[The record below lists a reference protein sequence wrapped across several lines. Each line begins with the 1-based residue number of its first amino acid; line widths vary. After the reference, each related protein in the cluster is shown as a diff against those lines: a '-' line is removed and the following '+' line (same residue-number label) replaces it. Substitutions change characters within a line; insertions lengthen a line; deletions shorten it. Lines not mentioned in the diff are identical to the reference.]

1 MEKLLTQLK
10 SHRRLLGGAAL
21 LVIAFFIF
29 ACVWLTQIRGN
40 GEKSRSWMINDQF
53 SEFALIDDTVTQD
66 FVCDRDLLYIGF
78 AFKVQKAGDEGPAGV
93 LELTLTDLDTGE
105 VLATSEGDMS
115 NILDT
120 TEAYYT
126 TLGLSQPVE
135 LSSFGE
141 RNYRVTLTAHYTGE
155 GRLLIGYT
163 PTANQAGL
171 GLTVNDQPTEGMLA
185 ILGVYAQIG
194 GFLTKFYWVIA
205 LLALVLIGAGW
216 WLFTG
221 QKCPLHRMVFC
232 FVLALGILFSMV
244 LPPYSAPDEQFHIN
258 QSFTLASTIY
268 DPHLPIAQSQIHST
282 LRRPSDVDVIVQDG
296 ETTVFTWQ
304 HIAKNL
310 FTTSPDPFT
319 ATHDFDEYQ
328 VDSSYTMYWISA
340 FGVLAGFLL
349 RLGFI
354 PTLFLGRF
362 ANLLFFAFLS
372 AWAVKRTP
380 VGKAVF
386 SVVALLP
393 MTLHLAASYSRDSN
407 LLALCLLFTAFVLDL
422 AFGPRE
428 KITWKQLIIP
438 ALAGLLI
445 VPSKIV
451 YFPLALLVFLIP
463 AVRLGRFSKAIK
475 GGFIALCLAVFVFN
489 AGGQAILGDFLNGNT
504 QVAAGAAST
513 SIPTETLENTTSTP
527 ESAASEPGSVA
538 GVPDSTTSVPESTTS
553 VPDSTASAPTP
564 ENAAS
569 VAETSTEEFSA
580 MPQEAPVQD
589 DSVCYTLP
597 YILSHPLDTL
607 ELAIRSVVE
616 NGDHYVKTLIGG
628 TLSYFDPGVQIA
640 WTWVALLMILLVLA
654 WLQPGF
660 ELPVWA
666 KTVCLLIGLAC
677 CGLAV
682 LGCIS
687 WTPTYYTTIYGL
699 QGRYFLPV
707 LGLLLLARPRRL
719 LLQTDCTRGLVYAV
733 TLVDL
738 LVVIN
743 AFLSILA
750 R

>member
-1 MEKLLTQLK
+1 MEKLLTQIK
-10 SHRRLLGGAAL
+10 RHRRLLGGAVL
-21 LVIAFFIF
+21 LAVAFFIF
-29 ACVWLTQIRGN
+29 ACVWLTQVRGN

-66 FVCDRDLLYIGF
+66 FVCDRDLLYMGF

-135 LSSFGE
+135 LTEAGE
-141 RNYRVTLTAHYTGE
+141 RHYRVSLTAHYTGE
-155 GRLLIGYT
+155 GRLLVGYT
-163 PTANQAGL
+163 PTANEAGL
-171 GLTVNDQPTEGMLA
+171 GLTVNGEATEGMLA

-194 GFLTKFYWVIA
+194 GFVTKFYWVIA
-205 LLALVLIGAGW
+205 LLALILIGAGW

-268 DPHLPIAQSQIHST
+268 NPYLPVAQSQIHSS

-310 FTTSPDPFT
+310 LTTNSDPFT
-319 ATHDFDEYQ
+319 HTQDYDEYQ

-354 PTLFLGRF
+354 PTLFLGRL
-362 ANLLFFAFLS
+362 ANLVFFAFLA

-380 VGKAVF
+380 VAKAVF
-386 SVVALLP
+386 AAVALLP

-407 LLALCLLFTAFVLDL
+407 LLALCLLFAALVLDL

-428 KITWKQLIIP
+428 NIGWKQLILP

-463 AVRLGRFSKAIK
+463 AARLGRYSKAVK
-475 GGFIALCLAVFVFN
+475 GGFLALCLAVFFFS
-489 AGGQAILGDFLNGNT
+489 AGGQVILNDFVSGST
-504 QVAAGAAST
+504 QVAAGAASSSVSSEIT
-513 SIPTETLENTTSTP
+513 APAPSAP
-527 ESAASEPGSVA
+527 ESSAQSAASA
-538 GVPDSTTSVPESTTS
+538 PESS
-553 VPDSTASAPTP
+553 EETAAPQ
-564 ENAAS
+564 
-569 VAETSTEEFSA
+569 TE
-580 MPQEAPVQD
+580 EAPVQD

-640 WTWVALLMILLVLA
+640 WTWVAALMILLVLA

-666 KTVCLLIGLAC
+666 KALCLLIGLAC

-707 LGLLLLARPRRL
+707 LSLLLLARPKRL

-738 LVVIN
+738 LVLLN

>member
-10 SHRRLLGGAAL
+10 THRRLLGGAAL
-21 LVIAFFIF
+21 LAVTFFIF
-29 ACVWLTQIRGN
+29 ACIWLTQVRGN

-53 SEFALIDDTVTQD
+53 SEFAFIDDTVTQD
-66 FVCDRDLLYIGF
+66 FVCDRDLLYMGF

-135 LSSFGE
+135 LTSFGE
-141 RNYRVTLTAHYTGE
+141 RHYRVTLTAHYTGE

-163 PTANQAGL
+163 PTANEAGL
-171 GLTVNDQPTEGMLA
+171 GLTVNGQPTEGMLA

-282 LRRPSDVDVIVQDG
+282 IRRPSDQDVIVQDG

-310 FTTSPDPFT
+310 LTTSPDPFT

-340 FGVLAGFLL
+340 LGVLAGFLL

-354 PTLFLGRF
+354 PTLFLGRLT
-362 ANLLFFAFLS
+362 NLLFFAFLAS
-372 AWAVKRTP
+372 WAVKRTP
-380 VGKAVF
+380 VAKAVF
-386 SVVALLP
+386 ATVALLP

-407 LLALCLLFTAFVLDL
+407 LLALCLLFAALVLDL
-422 AFGPRE
+422 AFGPTE
-428 KITWKQLIIP
+428 KISWKQLILP

-445 VPSKIV
+445 APSKIV

-463 AVRLGRFSKAIK
+463 AARLGRFSKAIK
-475 GGFIALCLAVFVFN
+475 GGFLVLCMVVFLSS
-489 AGGQAILGDFLNGNT
+489 AGGTLTLGGFVNGDT
-504 QVAAGAAST
+504 PVAAGAAS
-513 SIPTETLENTTSTP
+513 S
-527 ESAASEPGSVA
+527 
-538 GVPDSTTSVPESTTS
+538 
-553 VPDSTASAPTP
+553 STAVQEAEP
-564 ENAAS
+564 AAS
-569 VAETSTEEFSA
+569 VAAESESAPAPESTASSGETAGADSAPQPASEE
-580 MPQEAPVQD
+580 PVQD
-589 DSVCYTLP
+589 DSVCYSLP
-597 YILSHPLDTL
+597 YILSHPLDTV
-607 ELAIRSVVE
+607 ELVIRSVVE
-616 NGDHYVKTLIGG
+616 YGDHYVKTLVGG

-640 WTWVALLMILLVLA
+640 WTWVAALLILLVLA

-682 LGCIS
+682 LGCVS

-707 LGLLLLARPRRL
+707 LSLLLLARPRRL
-719 LLQTDCTRGLVYAV
+719 LLQTDFTRGLVYAV
-733 TLVDL
+733 TLVDI
-738 LVVIN
+738 LVVFN

>member
-10 SHRRLLGGAAL
+10 THRRLLGGAAL
-21 LVIAFFIF
+21 LAVAFFIF
-29 ACVWLTQIRGN
+29 ACIWLTQVRGN

-66 FVCDRDLLYIGF
+66 FVCDRDLLYMGF

-135 LSSFGE
+135 LTSFGE
-141 RNYRVTLTAHYTGE
+141 RHYRVTLTAHYTGE

-163 PTANQAGL
+163 PTANEAGL
-171 GLTVNDQPTEGMLA
+171 GLTVNGQPTEGMLA

-232 FVLALGILFSMV
+232 FVLALGILLSMV

-282 LRRPSDVDVIVQDG
+282 IRRPSDQDVIVQDG

-310 FTTSPDPFT
+310 LTTSPDPFT

-340 FGVLAGFLL
+340 LGVLAGFLL

-354 PTLFLGRF
+354 PTLFLGRLT
-362 ANLLFFAFLS
+362 NLLFFAFLAS
-372 AWAVKRTP
+372 WAVKRTP
-380 VGKAVF
+380 VAKAVF
-386 SVVALLP
+386 ATVALLP

-407 LLALCLLFTAFVLDL
+407 LLALCLLFAALVLDL
-422 AFGPRE
+422 AFGPTE
-428 KITWKQLIIP
+428 KISWKQLILP

-463 AVRLGRFSKAIK
+463 AARLGRFSKAIK
-475 GGFIALCLAVFVFN
+475 GGFLVLCMVVFLSS
-489 AGGQAILGDFLNGNT
+489 AGGTLTLGGFVNGDT
-504 QVAAGAAST
+504 PVAAGAAS
-513 SIPTETLENTTSTP
+513 S
-527 ESAASEPGSVA
+527 SAAVQEAEP
-538 GVPDSTTSVPESTTS
+538 
-553 VPDSTASAPTP
+553 
-564 ENAAS
+564 AAS
-569 VAETSTEEFSA
+569 VAAESESAPALESTASSGETAVADSAPQPASEE
-580 MPQEAPVQD
+580 PVQD
-589 DSVCYTLP
+589 DSVCYSLP
-597 YILSHPLDTL
+597 YILSHPLDTV
-607 ELAIRSVVE
+607 ELLIRSVVE
-616 NGDHYVKTLIGG
+616 YGEHYVKTLVGG

-640 WTWVALLMILLVLA
+640 WTWVAALLILLVLA

-682 LGCIS
+682 LGCVS

-707 LGLLLLARPRRL
+707 LSLLLLARPRRL
-719 LLQTDCTRGLVYAV
+719 LLQTDFTRGLVYAV
-733 TLVDL
+733 TLVDI
-738 LVVIN
+738 LVVFN

>member
-1 MEKLLTQLK
+1 M
-10 SHRRLLGGAAL
+10 
-21 LVIAFFIF
+21 
-29 ACVWLTQIRGN
+29 
-40 GEKSRSWMINDQF
+40 
-53 SEFALIDDTVTQD
+53 
-66 FVCDRDLLYIGF
+66 
-78 AFKVQKAGDEGPAGV
+78 
-93 LELTLTDLDTGE
+93 ELT
-105 VLATSEGDMS
+105 
-115 NILDT
+115 
-120 TEAYYT
+120 
-126 TLGLSQPVE
+126 
-135 LSSFGE
+135 SFGE
-141 RNYRVTLTAHYTGE
+141 RHYRVTLTAHYTGE

-163 PTANQAGL
+163 PTANEAGL
-171 GLTVNDQPTEGMLA
+171 GLTVNGQPTEGMLA

-282 LRRPSDVDVIVQDG
+282 IRRPSDQDVIVQDS

-310 FTTSPDPFT
+310 LTTSPDPFT

-340 FGVLAGFLL
+340 LGVLAGFLL

-354 PTLFLGRF
+354 PTLFLGRLT
-362 ANLLFFAFLS
+362 NLLFFAFLAS
-372 AWAVKRTP
+372 WAVKRTP
-380 VGKAVF
+380 VAKAVF
-386 SVVALLP
+386 ATVALLP

-407 LLALCLLFTAFVLDL
+407 LLALCLLFAALVLDL
-422 AFGPRE
+422 AFGPTE
-428 KITWKQLIIP
+428 KISWKQLILP

-463 AVRLGRFSKAIK
+463 AARLGRFSKAIK
-475 GGFIALCLAVFVFN
+475 GGFLVLCMVVFLSS
-489 AGGQAILGDFLNGNT
+489 AGGTLTLGGFVNGDT
-504 QVAAGAAST
+504 PVAAGAAS
-513 SIPTETLENTTSTP
+513 S
-527 ESAASEPGSVA
+527 SAAVQEAEP
-538 GVPDSTTSVPESTTS
+538 
-553 VPDSTASAPTP
+553 
-564 ENAAS
+564 AAS
-569 VAETSTEEFSA
+569 VAAESESAPAPESTASSGETAGADSAPQPASEE
-580 MPQEAPVQD
+580 PVQD
-589 DSVCYTLP
+589 DSVCYSLP
-597 YILSHPLDTL
+597 YILSHPLDTV
-607 ELAIRSVVE
+607 ELVIRSVVE
-616 NGDHYVKTLIGG
+616 YGDHYVKTLVGG

-640 WTWVALLMILLVLA
+640 WTWVAALLILLVLA

-682 LGCIS
+682 LGCVS

-707 LGLLLLARPRRL
+707 LSLLLLARPRRL
-719 LLQTDCTRGLVYAV
+719 LLQTDFTRGLVYAV
-733 TLVDL
+733 TLVDI
-738 LVVIN
+738 LVVFN

>member
-1 MEKLLTQLK
+1 MEKLLTQIK
-10 SHRRLLGGAAL
+10 RHRRLLGGAVL
-21 LVIAFFIF
+21 LAVAFFIF
-29 ACVWLTQIRGN
+29 ACVWLTHVRGN

-78 AFKVQKAGDEGPAGV
+78 AFKVQKAGDEGPTGV

-126 TLGLSQPVE
+126 TLGLSRPVE
-135 LSSFGE
+135 LTEAGE
-141 RNYRVTLTAHYTGE
+141 RHYRVSLTAHYTGE
-155 GRLLIGYT
+155 GRLLVGYT
-163 PTANQAGL
+163 PTPNGAGL
-171 GLTVNDQPTEGMLA
+171 GLTVNGQPTEGMLA

-194 GFLTKFYWVIA
+194 GFVTKFYWVIA
-205 LLALVLIGAGW
+205 LLALILIGTGW

-268 DPHLPIAQSQIHST
+268 NPYLPVAQSQIHSS

-310 FTTSPDPFT
+310 LTTNSDPFT
-319 ATHDFDEYQ
+319 HTQDYDEYQ

-340 FGVLAGFLL
+340 LGVLAGFLL

-354 PTLFLGRF
+354 PTLFLGRLT
-362 ANLLFFAFLS
+362 NLVFFAFLS

-380 VGKAVF
+380 VAKAVF
-386 SVVALLP
+386 AAVALLP

-407 LLALCLLFTAFVLDL
+407 LLALCLLFAALVLDL

-428 KITWKQLIIP
+428 KLGWKQLILP

-463 AVRLGRFSKAIK
+463 AARLGHYSKAVK
-475 GGFIALCLAVFVFN
+475 GGFLALCLVCFFFN
-489 AGGQAILGDFLNGNT
+489 AGGQVILNDFMSGNT

-513 SIPTETLENTTSTP
+513 SVSSEVTVTAESTAEPAQSTP
-527 ESAASEPGSVA
+527 ESTSSAVQTSEEPAAQPSE
-538 GVPDSTTSVPESTTS
+538 
-553 VPDSTASAPTP
+553 
-564 ENAAS
+564 
-569 VAETSTEEFSA
+569 
-580 MPQEAPVQD
+580 EAPVQD

-640 WTWVALLMILLVLA
+640 WTWVAALMILLALA

-666 KTVCLLIGLAC
+666 KALCLLIGLAC

-687 WTPTYYTTIYGL
+687 WTPTYYATIYGL

-707 LGLLLLARPRRL
+707 LCLLLLARPKRL
-719 LLQTDCTRGLVYAV
+719 LLQTDCTRGLIYAV

-738 LVVIN
+738 LVLLN

>member
-10 SHRRLLGGAAL
+10 THRRLLGGAAL
-21 LVIAFFIF
+21 LAVAFFIF
-29 ACVWLTQIRGN
+29 ACIWLTQVRGN

-66 FVCDRDLLYIGF
+66 FVCDRDLLYMGF

-135 LSSFGE
+135 LTSFGE
-141 RNYRVTLTAHYTGE
+141 RHYRVTLTAHYTGE

-163 PTANQAGL
+163 PTANEAGL
-171 GLTVNDQPTEGMLA
+171 GLTVNGQPTEGMLA

-282 LRRPSDVDVIVQDG
+282 IRRPSDQDVIVQDG

-310 FTTSPDPFT
+310 LTTSPDPFT

-340 FGVLAGFLL
+340 LGVLAGFLL

-354 PTLFLGRF
+354 PTLFLGRLT
-362 ANLLFFAFLS
+362 NLLFFAFLAS
-372 AWAVKRTP
+372 WAVKRTP
-380 VGKAVF
+380 VAKAVF
-386 SVVALLP
+386 ATVALLP

-407 LLALCLLFTAFVLDL
+407 LLALCLLFAALVLDL
-422 AFGPRE
+422 AFGPTE
-428 KITWKQLIIP
+428 KISWKQLILP

-463 AVRLGRFSKAIK
+463 AARLGRFSKAIK
-475 GGFIALCLAVFVFN
+475 GGFLVLCMVVFLSS
-489 AGGQAILGDFLNGNT
+489 AGGTLTLGGFVNGDT
-504 QVAAGAAST
+504 PVAAGAAS
-513 SIPTETLENTTSTP
+513 S
-527 ESAASEPGSVA
+527 SAAVQEAEP
-538 GVPDSTTSVPESTTS
+538 
-553 VPDSTASAPTP
+553 
-564 ENAAS
+564 AAS
-569 VAETSTEEFSA
+569 VAAESESAPAPESTASSGETAVADSAPQPASEE
-580 MPQEAPVQD
+580 PVQD
-589 DSVCYTLP
+589 DSMCYSLP
-597 YILSHPLDTL
+597 YILSHPLDTV
-607 ELAIRSVVE
+607 ELLIRSVVE
-616 NGDHYVKTLIGG
+616 YGDHYVKTLVGG

-640 WTWVALLMILLVLA
+640 WTWVAALLILLVLA

-666 KTVCLLIGLAC
+666 KTVYLLIGLAC

-682 LGCIS
+682 LGCVS

-707 LGLLLLARPRRL
+707 LSLLLLARPRRL
-719 LLQTDCTRGLVYAV
+719 LLQTDFTRGLVYAV
-733 TLVDL
+733 TLVDI
-738 LVVIN
+738 LVVFN

>member
-1 MEKLLTQLK
+1 MEKLLTQIK
-10 SHRRLLGGAAL
+10 RHRRLLGGAVL
-21 LVIAFFIF
+21 LAVAFFIF
-29 ACVWLTQIRGN
+29 ACVWLTHVRGN

-126 TLGLSQPVE
+126 TLGLSRPVE
-135 LSSFGE
+135 LTEAGE
-141 RNYRVTLTAHYTGE
+141 RHYRVSLTAHYTGE

-163 PTANQAGL
+163 PTPNGAGL
-171 GLTVNDQPTEGMLA
+171 GLTVNGQPTEGMLA

-194 GFLTKFYWVIA
+194 GFVTKFYWVIA
-205 LLALVLIGAGW
+205 LLALILIGAGW

-268 DPHLPIAQSQIHST
+268 NPYLPVAQSQIHSS

-310 FTTSPDPFT
+310 LTTNSDPFT
-319 ATHDFDEYQ
+319 HTQDYDEYQ

-340 FGVLAGFLL
+340 LGVLAGFLL

-354 PTLFLGRF
+354 PTLFLGRLT
-362 ANLLFFAFLS
+362 NLVFFAFLS

-380 VGKAVF
+380 VAKAVF
-386 SVVALLP
+386 AAVALLP

-407 LLALCLLFTAFVLDL
+407 LLALCLLFAALVLDL
-422 AFGPRE
+422 AFGSRE
-428 KITWKQLIIP
+428 KLGWKQLILP

-463 AVRLGRFSKAIK
+463 AARLGRYSKAVK
-475 GGFIALCLAVFVFN
+475 GGFLALCLVCFFFN
-489 AGGQAILGDFLNGNT
+489 AGGQVILNDFMSGNT

-513 SIPTETLENTTSTP
+513 SVSSEMTVTAESTAEPAQSTP
-527 ESAASEPGSVA
+527 ESTSSAVQTSEEPAAQPSE
-538 GVPDSTTSVPESTTS
+538 
-553 VPDSTASAPTP
+553 
-564 ENAAS
+564 
-569 VAETSTEEFSA
+569 
-580 MPQEAPVQD
+580 EAPVQD

-597 YILSHPLDTL
+597 YILSYPLDTL

-640 WTWVALLMILLVLA
+640 WTWVAALMILLVLA

-666 KTVCLLIGLAC
+666 KALCLLIGLAC

-707 LGLLLLARPRRL
+707 LCLLLLARPKRR
-719 LLQTDCTRGLVYAV
+719 LLQTDCTRGLIYAV

-738 LVVIN
+738 LVLLN

>member
-1 MEKLLTQLK
+1 MEKLLTQIK
-10 SHRRLLGGAAL
+10 RHRRLLGGAVL
-21 LVIAFFIF
+21 LAVAFFIF
-29 ACVWLTQIRGN
+29 ACVWLTHVRGN

-78 AFKVQKAGDEGPAGV
+78 AFKVQKAGDEGPTGV

-126 TLGLSQPVE
+126 TLGLSRPVE
-135 LSSFGE
+135 LTEAGE
-141 RNYRVTLTAHYTGE
+141 RHYRVSLTAHYTGE

-163 PTANQAGL
+163 PTPNGAGL
-171 GLTVNDQPTEGMLA
+171 GLTVNGQPTEGMLA

-194 GFLTKFYWVIA
+194 GFVTKFYWVIA
-205 LLALVLIGAGW
+205 LLALILIGAGW

-268 DPHLPIAQSQIHST
+268 NPYLPVAQSQIHSS

-310 FTTSPDPFT
+310 LTTNSDPFT
-319 ATHDFDEYQ
+319 HTQDYDEYQ

-340 FGVLAGFLL
+340 LGVLAGFLL

-354 PTLFLGRF
+354 PTLFLGRLT
-362 ANLLFFAFLS
+362 NLVFFAFLS

-380 VGKAVF
+380 VAKAVF
-386 SVVALLP
+386 AAVALLP

-407 LLALCLLFTAFVLDL
+407 LLALCLLFAALVLDL

-428 KITWKQLIIP
+428 KLGWKQLILP

-463 AVRLGRFSKAIK
+463 AARLGHYSKAVK
-475 GGFIALCLAVFVFN
+475 GGFLALCLVCFFFN
-489 AGGQAILGDFLNGNT
+489 AGGQVILNDFMSGNT

-513 SIPTETLENTTSTP
+513 SVSSEMTVTAESTADPAQSTP
-527 ESAASEPGSVA
+527 ESASSAVQTSEEP
-538 GVPDSTTSVPESTTS
+538 
-553 VPDSTASAPTP
+553 
-564 ENAAS
+564 AAQPS
-569 VAETSTEEFSA
+569 E
-580 MPQEAPVQD
+580 EAPVQD

-640 WTWVALLMILLVLA
+640 WTWVAALMILLALA

-666 KTVCLLIGLAC
+666 KALCLLIGLAC

-707 LGLLLLARPRRL
+707 LCLLLLARPKRL
-719 LLQTDCTRGLVYAV
+719 LLQTDCTRGLIYAV

-738 LVVIN
+738 LVLLN

>member
-1 MEKLLTQLK
+1 MEKLLTQIK
-10 SHRRLLGGAAL
+10 RHRRLLGGAVL
-21 LVIAFFIF
+21 LAVAFFIF
-29 ACVWLTQIRGN
+29 ACVWLTHVRGN

-78 AFKVQKAGDEGPAGV
+78 AFKVQKAGDEGPTGV

-126 TLGLSQPVE
+126 TLGLSRPVE
-135 LSSFGE
+135 LTEAGE
-141 RNYRVTLTAHYTGE
+141 RHYRVSLTAHYTGE

-163 PTANQAGL
+163 PTPNGAGL
-171 GLTVNDQPTEGMLA
+171 GLTVNGQPTEGMLA

-194 GFLTKFYWVIA
+194 GFVTKFYWVIA
-205 LLALVLIGAGW
+205 LLALILIGAGW

-268 DPHLPIAQSQIHST
+268 NPYLPVAQSQIHSS

-310 FTTSPDPFT
+310 LTTNSDPFT
-319 ATHDFDEYQ
+319 HTQDYDEYQ

-340 FGVLAGFLL
+340 LGVLAGFLL

-354 PTLFLGRF
+354 PTLFLGRLT
-362 ANLLFFAFLS
+362 NLVFFAFLS

-380 VGKAVF
+380 VAKAVF
-386 SVVALLP
+386 AAVALLP

-407 LLALCLLFTAFVLDL
+407 LLALCLLFAALVLDL

-428 KITWKQLIIP
+428 KLGWKQLILP

-451 YFPLALLVFLIP
+451 YFPLTLLVFLIP
-463 AVRLGRFSKAIK
+463 AARLGRYSKAVK
-475 GGFIALCLAVFVFN
+475 GGFLALCLVCFFFN
-489 AGGQAILGDFLNGNT
+489 AGGQVILNDFMSGNT

-513 SIPTETLENTTSTP
+513 SVSSEMTVTAEST
-527 ESAASEPGSVA
+527 AEPA
-538 GVPDSTTSVPESTTS
+538 QSTTESTSSAVQTS
-553 VPDSTASAPTP
+553 EEP
-564 ENAAS
+564 AAHPS
-569 VAETSTEEFSA
+569 E
-580 MPQEAPVQD
+580 EAPVQD

-640 WTWVALLMILLVLA
+640 WTWVAALMILLALA

-666 KTVCLLIGLAC
+666 KALCLLIGLAC

-707 LGLLLLARPRRL
+707 LCLLLLARPKRL
-719 LLQTDCTRGLVYAV
+719 LLQTDCTRGLIYAV

-738 LVVIN
+738 LVLLN

>member
-10 SHRRLLGGAAL
+10 THRRLLGGAAL
-21 LVIAFFIF
+21 LAVAFFIF
-29 ACVWLTQIRGN
+29 ACIWLTQVRGN

-66 FVCDRDLLYIGF
+66 FVCDRDLLYMGF

-135 LSSFGE
+135 LTSFGE
-141 RNYRVTLTAHYTGE
+141 RHYRVTLTAHYTGE

-163 PTANQAGL
+163 PTANEAGL
-171 GLTVNDQPTEGMLA
+171 GLTVNGQPTEGMLA

-221 QKCPLHRMVFC
+221 QKCPLHQMVFC

-282 LRRPSDVDVIVQDG
+282 IRRPSDQDVIVQDS

-310 FTTSPDPFT
+310 LTTSPDPFT

-340 FGVLAGFLL
+340 LGVLAGFLL

-354 PTLFLGRF
+354 PTLFLGRLT
-362 ANLLFFAFLS
+362 NLLFFAFLAS
-372 AWAVKRTP
+372 WAVKRTP
-380 VGKAVF
+380 VAKAVF
-386 SVVALLP
+386 ATVALLP

-407 LLALCLLFTAFVLDL
+407 LLALCLLFAALVLDL
-422 AFGPRE
+422 AFGPTE
-428 KITWKQLIIP
+428 KISWKQLILP

-463 AVRLGRFSKAIK
+463 AARLGRFSKAIK
-475 GGFIALCLAVFVFN
+475 GGFLVLCMVVFLSS
-489 AGGQAILGDFLNGNT
+489 AGGTLTLGGFVNGDT
-504 QVAAGAAST
+504 PVAAGAAS
-513 SIPTETLENTTSTP
+513 S
-527 ESAASEPGSVA
+527 SAAVQEAEP
-538 GVPDSTTSVPESTTS
+538 
-553 VPDSTASAPTP
+553 
-564 ENAAS
+564 AAS
-569 VAETSTEEFSA
+569 VAAESESAPAPESTASSGETAGADSAPQPASEE
-580 MPQEAPVQD
+580 PVQD
-589 DSVCYTLP
+589 DSVCYSLP
-597 YILSHPLDTL
+597 YILSHPLDTV
-607 ELAIRSVVE
+607 ELVIRSVVE
-616 NGDHYVKTLIGG
+616 YGDHYVKTLVGG

-640 WTWVALLMILLVLA
+640 WTWVAALLILLVLA

-682 LGCIS
+682 LGCVS

-707 LGLLLLARPRRL
+707 LSLLLLARPRRL
-719 LLQTDCTRGLVYAV
+719 LLQTDFTCGLVYAV
-733 TLVDL
+733 TLVDI
-738 LVVIN
+738 LVVFN

>member
-10 SHRRLLGGAAL
+10 THRRLLGGAAL
-21 LVIAFFIF
+21 LAVAFFIF
-29 ACVWLTQIRGN
+29 ACIWLTQVRGN

-66 FVCDRDLLYIGF
+66 FVCDRDLLYMGF
-78 AFKVQKAGDEGPAGV
+78 AFKVQKAGDECPAGV

-135 LSSFGE
+135 LTSFGE
-141 RNYRVTLTAHYTGE
+141 RHYRVTLTAHYTGE

-163 PTANQAGL
+163 PTANEAGL
-171 GLTVNDQPTEGMLA
+171 GLTVNGQPTEGMLA

-221 QKCPLHRMVFC
+221 QKCPLHQMVFC

-282 LRRPSDVDVIVQDG
+282 IRRPSDQDVIVQDS

-310 FTTSPDPFT
+310 LTTSPDPFT

-340 FGVLAGFLL
+340 LGVLAGFLL

-354 PTLFLGRF
+354 PTLFLGRLT
-362 ANLLFFAFLS
+362 NLLFFAFLAS
-372 AWAVKRTP
+372 WAVKRTP
-380 VGKAVF
+380 VAKAVF
-386 SVVALLP
+386 ATVALLP

-407 LLALCLLFTAFVLDL
+407 LLALCLLFAALVLDL
-422 AFGPRE
+422 AFGPTE
-428 KITWKQLIIP
+428 KISWKQLILP

-463 AVRLGRFSKAIK
+463 AARLGRFSKAIK
-475 GGFIALCLAVFVFN
+475 GGFLVLCMVVFLSS
-489 AGGQAILGDFLNGNT
+489 AGGTLTLGGFVNGDT
-504 QVAAGAAST
+504 PVAAGAAS
-513 SIPTETLENTTSTP
+513 S
-527 ESAASEPGSVA
+527 SAAVQEAEP
-538 GVPDSTTSVPESTTS
+538 
-553 VPDSTASAPTP
+553 
-564 ENAAS
+564 AAS
-569 VAETSTEEFSA
+569 VAAESESAPAPESTASSGETAGADSAPQPASEE
-580 MPQEAPVQD
+580 PVQD
-589 DSVCYTLP
+589 DSVCYSLP
-597 YILSHPLDTL
+597 YILSHPLDTV
-607 ELAIRSVVE
+607 ELVIRSVVE
-616 NGDHYVKTLIGG
+616 YGDHYVKTLVGG

-640 WTWVALLMILLVLA
+640 WTWVAALLILLVLA

-682 LGCIS
+682 LGCVS

-707 LGLLLLARPRRL
+707 LSLLLLARPRRL
-719 LLQTDCTRGLVYAV
+719 LLQTDFTCGLVYAV
-733 TLVDL
+733 TLVDI
-738 LVVIN
+738 LVVFN

>member
-10 SHRRLLGGAAL
+10 THRRLLGGAAL
-21 LVIAFFIF
+21 LAVTFFIF
-29 ACVWLTQIRGN
+29 ACIWLTQVRGN

-66 FVCDRDLLYIGF
+66 FVCDRDLLYMGF

-135 LSSFGE
+135 LTSFGE
-141 RNYRVTLTAHYTGE
+141 RHYRVTLTAHYTGE

-163 PTANQAGL
+163 PTANEAGL
-171 GLTVNDQPTEGMLA
+171 GLTVNGQPTEGMLA

-282 LRRPSDVDVIVQDG
+282 IRRPSDQDVIVQDG

-310 FTTSPDPFT
+310 LTTSPDPFT

-340 FGVLAGFLL
+340 LGVLAGFLL

-354 PTLFLGRF
+354 PTLFLGRLT
-362 ANLLFFAFLS
+362 NLLFFAFLAS
-372 AWAVKRTP
+372 WAVKRTP
-380 VGKAVF
+380 VAKAVF
-386 SVVALLP
+386 ATVALLP

-407 LLALCLLFTAFVLDL
+407 LLALCLLFAALVLDL
-422 AFGPRE
+422 AFGPTE
-428 KITWKQLIIP
+428 KISWKQLILP

-445 VPSKIV
+445 APSKIV

-463 AVRLGRFSKAIK
+463 AARLGRFSKAIR
-475 GGFIALCLAVFVFN
+475 GGFLVLCMVVFLSS
-489 AGGQAILGDFLNGNT
+489 AGGTLTLGGFVNGDT
-504 QVAAGAAST
+504 PVAAGAAS
-513 SIPTETLENTTSTP
+513 S
-527 ESAASEPGSVA
+527 
-538 GVPDSTTSVPESTTS
+538 
-553 VPDSTASAPTP
+553 STAVQEAEP
-564 ENAAS
+564 AAS
-569 VAETSTEEFSA
+569 VAAESESAPAPESTASSGETAGADSAPQPASEE
-580 MPQEAPVQD
+580 PVQD
-589 DSVCYTLP
+589 DSVCYSLP
-597 YILSHPLDTL
+597 YILSHPLDTV
-607 ELAIRSVVE
+607 ELVIRSVVE
-616 NGDHYVKTLIGG
+616 YGDHYVKTLVGG

-640 WTWVALLMILLVLA
+640 WTWVAALLILLVLA

-682 LGCIS
+682 LGCVS

-707 LGLLLLARPRRL
+707 LSLLLLARPRRL
-719 LLQTDCTRGLVYAV
+719 LLQTDFTRGLVYAV
-733 TLVDL
+733 TLVDI
-738 LVVIN
+738 LVVFN

>member
-10 SHRRLLGGAAL
+10 THRRLLGGATL
-21 LVIAFFIF
+21 LAVAFFIF
-29 ACVWLTQIRGN
+29 ACIWLTQVRGN

-66 FVCDRDLLYIGF
+66 FVCDRDLLYMGF

-135 LSSFGE
+135 LTSFGE
-141 RNYRVTLTAHYTGE
+141 RHYRVTLTAHYTGE

-163 PTANQAGL
+163 PTANEAGL
-171 GLTVNDQPTEGMLA
+171 GLTVNGQPTEGMLA

-282 LRRPSDVDVIVQDG
+282 IRRPSDQDVIVQDG

-310 FTTSPDPFT
+310 LTTSPDPFT

-340 FGVLAGFLL
+340 LGVLAGFLL

-354 PTLFLGRF
+354 PTLFLGRLT
-362 ANLLFFAFLS
+362 NLLFFAFLAS
-372 AWAVKRTP
+372 WAVKRTP
-380 VGKAVF
+380 VAKAVF
-386 SVVALLP
+386 ATVALLP

-407 LLALCLLFTAFVLDL
+407 LLALCLLFAALVLDL
-422 AFGPRE
+422 AFGPTE
-428 KITWKQLIIP
+428 KISWKQLILP

-463 AVRLGRFSKAIK
+463 AARLGRFSKAIK
-475 GGFIALCLAVFVFN
+475 GGFLVLCMVVFLSST
-489 AGGQAILGDFLNGNT
+489 GGTLTLGGFVNGDT
-504 QVAAGAAST
+504 PVAAGAAS
-513 SIPTETLENTTSTP
+513 S
-527 ESAASEPGSVA
+527 SAAVQEAEP
-538 GVPDSTTSVPESTTS
+538 
-553 VPDSTASAPTP
+553 
-564 ENAAS
+564 AAS
-569 VAETSTEEFSA
+569 VAAESESAPAPESTASSGETAVADSAPQPASEE
-580 MPQEAPVQD
+580 PVQD
-589 DSVCYTLP
+589 DSVCYSLP
-597 YILSHPLDTL
+597 YILSHPLDTV
-607 ELAIRSVVE
+607 ELLIRSVVE
-616 NGDHYVKTLIGG
+616 YGDHYVKTLVGG

-640 WTWVALLMILLVLA
+640 WTWVAALLILLVLA

-682 LGCIS
+682 LGCVS

-707 LGLLLLARPRRL
+707 LSLLLLARPRRL
-719 LLQTDCTRGLVYAV
+719 LLQTDFTRGLVYAV
-733 TLVDL
+733 TLVDI
-738 LVVIN
+738 LVVFN

>member
-1 MEKLLTQLK
+1 MEKLLTQIK
-10 SHRRLLGGAAL
+10 RHRRLLGGAVL
-21 LVIAFFIF
+21 LAVAFFIF
-29 ACVWLTQIRGN
+29 ACVWLTHVRGN

-78 AFKVQKAGDEGPAGV
+78 AFKVQKAGDEGPTGV

-126 TLGLSQPVE
+126 TLGLSRPVE
-135 LSSFGE
+135 LTEAGE
-141 RNYRVTLTAHYTGE
+141 RHYRVSLTAHYTGE

-163 PTANQAGL
+163 PTPNGAGL
-171 GLTVNDQPTEGMLA
+171 GLTVNGQPTEGMLA

-194 GFLTKFYWVIA
+194 GFVTKFYWVIA
-205 LLALVLIGAGW
+205 LLALILIGAGW

-268 DPHLPIAQSQIHST
+268 NPYLPVAQSQIHSS

-310 FTTSPDPFT
+310 LTTNSDPFT
-319 ATHDFDEYQ
+319 HTQDYDEYQ

-340 FGVLAGFLL
+340 LGVLAGFLL

-354 PTLFLGRF
+354 PTLFLGRLT
-362 ANLLFFAFLS
+362 NLVFFAFLS

-380 VGKAVF
+380 VAKAVF
-386 SVVALLP
+386 AAVALLP

-407 LLALCLLFTAFVLDL
+407 LLALCLLFAALVLDL

-428 KITWKQLIIP
+428 KLGWKQLILP

-463 AVRLGRFSKAIK
+463 AARLGHYSKAVK
-475 GGFIALCLAVFVFN
+475 GGFLALCLVCFFFN
-489 AGGQAILGDFLNGNT
+489 AGGQVILNDFMSGNT

-513 SIPTETLENTTSTP
+513 SVSSEMTVPAESTADPAQSTP
-527 ESAASEPGSVA
+527 ESTSSAVQTSEEPAAQPSE
-538 GVPDSTTSVPESTTS
+538 
-553 VPDSTASAPTP
+553 
-564 ENAAS
+564 
-569 VAETSTEEFSA
+569 
-580 MPQEAPVQD
+580 EAPVQD

-640 WTWVALLMILLVLA
+640 WTWVAALMILLALA

-666 KTVCLLIGLAC
+666 KALCLLIGLAC
-677 CGLAV
+677 CSLAV

-707 LGLLLLARPRRL
+707 LCLLLLARPKRL
-719 LLQTDCTRGLVYAV
+719 LLQTDCTRGLIYAV

-738 LVVIN
+738 LVLLN

>member
-10 SHRRLLGGAAL
+10 THRRLLGGAAL
-21 LVIAFFIF
+21 LAVAFFIF
-29 ACVWLTQIRGN
+29 ACIWLTQVRGN

-66 FVCDRDLLYIGF
+66 FVCDRDLLYMGF

-135 LSSFGE
+135 LTSFGE
-141 RNYRVTLTAHYTGE
+141 RHYRVTLTAHYTGE

-163 PTANQAGL
+163 PTANEAGL
-171 GLTVNDQPTEGMLA
+171 GLTVNGQPTEGMLA

-205 LLALVLIGAGW
+205 LLALILIGAGW

-282 LRRPSDVDVIVQDG
+282 IRRPSDQDVIVQDG

-310 FTTSPDPFT
+310 LTTSPDPFT

-340 FGVLAGFLL
+340 LGVLAGFLL

-354 PTLFLGRF
+354 PTLFLGRLT
-362 ANLLFFAFLS
+362 NLLFFAFLAS
-372 AWAVKRTP
+372 WAVKRTP
-380 VGKAVF
+380 VAKAVF
-386 SVVALLP
+386 ATVALLP

-407 LLALCLLFTAFVLDL
+407 LLALCLLFAALVLDL
-422 AFGPRE
+422 AFGPTE
-428 KITWKQLIIP
+428 KISWKQLILP

-445 VPSKIV
+445 APSKIV

-463 AVRLGRFSKAIK
+463 AARLGRFSKAIK
-475 GGFIALCLAVFVFN
+475 GGFLVLCMVVFLSS
-489 AGGQAILGDFLNGNT
+489 AGGTLTLGGFVNGDT
-504 QVAAGAAST
+504 PVAAGAAS
-513 SIPTETLENTTSTP
+513 S
-527 ESAASEPGSVA
+527 
-538 GVPDSTTSVPESTTS
+538 
-553 VPDSTASAPTP
+553 STAVQEAEP
-564 ENAAS
+564 AAS
-569 VAETSTEEFSA
+569 VAAESESAPAPESTASSGETAGADSAPQPASEE
-580 MPQEAPVQD
+580 PVQD
-589 DSVCYTLP
+589 DSVCYSLP
-597 YILSHPLDTL
+597 YILSHPLDTV
-607 ELAIRSVVE
+607 ELVIRSVVE
-616 NGDHYVKTLIGG
+616 YGDHYVKTLVGG

-640 WTWVALLMILLVLA
+640 WTWVAALLILLVLA

-682 LGCIS
+682 LGCVS

-707 LGLLLLARPRRL
+707 LSLLLLARPRRL
-719 LLQTDCTRGLVYAV
+719 LLQTDFTRGLVYAV
-733 TLVDL
+733 TLVDI
-738 LVVIN
+738 LVVFN

>member
-1 MEKLLTQLK
+1 MEKLLTQIK
-10 SHRRLLGGAAL
+10 RHRRLLGGAVL
-21 LVIAFFIF
+21 LAVAFFIF
-29 ACVWLTQIRGN
+29 ACVWLTHVRGN

-78 AFKVQKAGDEGPAGV
+78 AFKVQKAGDEGPTGV

-126 TLGLSQPVE
+126 TLGLSRPVE
-135 LSSFGE
+135 LTEAGE
-141 RNYRVTLTAHYTGE
+141 RHYRVSLTAHYTGE

-163 PTANQAGL
+163 PTPNGAGL
-171 GLTVNDQPTEGMLA
+171 GLTVNGQPTEGMLA

-194 GFLTKFYWVIA
+194 GFVTKFYWVIA
-205 LLALVLIGAGW
+205 LLALILIGAGW

-268 DPHLPIAQSQIHST
+268 NPYLPVAQSQIHSS

-310 FTTSPDPFT
+310 LTTNSDPFT
-319 ATHDFDEYQ
+319 HTQDYDEYQ

-340 FGVLAGFLL
+340 LGVLAGFLL

-354 PTLFLGRF
+354 PTLFLGRLT
-362 ANLLFFAFLS
+362 NLVFFAFLS

-380 VGKAVF
+380 VAKAVF
-386 SVVALLP
+386 AAVALLP

-407 LLALCLLFTAFVLDL
+407 LLALCLLFAALVLDL

-428 KITWKQLIIP
+428 KLGWKQLILP

-463 AVRLGRFSKAIK
+463 AARLGRYSKAVK
-475 GGFIALCLAVFVFN
+475 GGFLALCLVCFFFN
-489 AGGQAILGDFLNGNT
+489 AGGQVILNDFMSGNT

-513 SIPTETLENTTSTP
+513 SVSSEMTMTAESTAEPAQSTP
-527 ESAASEPGSVA
+527 ESTSSAVQTSEEPAAQPSE
-538 GVPDSTTSVPESTTS
+538 
-553 VPDSTASAPTP
+553 
-564 ENAAS
+564 
-569 VAETSTEEFSA
+569 
-580 MPQEAPVQD
+580 EAPVQD

-640 WTWVALLMILLVLA
+640 WTWVAALMILLALA

-666 KTVCLLIGLAC
+666 KALCLLIGLAC

-707 LGLLLLARPRRL
+707 LCLLLLARPKRL
-719 LLQTDCTRGLVYAV
+719 LLQTDCTRGLIYAV

-738 LVVIN
+738 LVLLN

>member
-1 MEKLLTQLK
+1 MEKLLTQIK
-10 SHRRLLGGAAL
+10 RHRRLLGGAVL
-21 LVIAFFIF
+21 LAVAFFIF
-29 ACVWLTQIRGN
+29 ACVWLTHVRGN

-126 TLGLSQPVE
+126 TLGLSRPVE
-135 LSSFGE
+135 LTEAGE
-141 RNYRVTLTAHYTGE
+141 RHYRVSLTAHYTGE

-163 PTANQAGL
+163 PTPNGAGL
-171 GLTVNDQPTEGMLA
+171 GLTVNGQPTEGMLA

-194 GFLTKFYWVIA
+194 GFVTKFYWVIA
-205 LLALVLIGAGW
+205 LLALILIGAGW

-268 DPHLPIAQSQIHST
+268 NPYLPVAQSQIHSS

-310 FTTSPDPFT
+310 LTTNSDPFT
-319 ATHDFDEYQ
+319 HTQDYDEYQ

-340 FGVLAGFLL
+340 LGVLAGFLL

-354 PTLFLGRF
+354 PTLFLGRLT
-362 ANLLFFAFLS
+362 NLVFFAFLS

-380 VGKAVF
+380 VAKAVF
-386 SVVALLP
+386 AAVALLP

-407 LLALCLLFTAFVLDL
+407 LLALCLLFAALVLDL

-428 KITWKQLIIP
+428 KLGWKQLILP

-463 AVRLGRFSKAIK
+463 AARLGRYSKAVK
-475 GGFIALCLAVFVFN
+475 GGFLALCLVCFFFN
-489 AGGQAILGDFLNGNT
+489 AGGQVILNDFMSGNT

-513 SIPTETLENTTSTP
+513 SVSSEMTVTAESTAEPAQSTP
-527 ESAASEPGSVA
+527 ESTSSAVQTSEEPAAQPSE
-538 GVPDSTTSVPESTTS
+538 
-553 VPDSTASAPTP
+553 
-564 ENAAS
+564 
-569 VAETSTEEFSA
+569 
-580 MPQEAPVQD
+580 EAPVQD

-640 WTWVALLMILLVLA
+640 WTWVAALMILLALA

-666 KTVCLLIGLAC
+666 KALCLLIGLAC

-707 LGLLLLARPRRL
+707 LCLLLLVRPKRL
-719 LLQTDCTRGLVYAV
+719 LLQTDCTRGLIYAV

-738 LVVIN
+738 LVLLN

>member
-1 MEKLLTQLK
+1 MEKLLTQIK
-10 SHRRLLGGAAL
+10 RHRRLLGGAVL
-21 LVIAFFIF
+21 LAVAFFIF
-29 ACVWLTQIRGN
+29 ACVWLTQVRGN

-66 FVCDRDLLYIGF
+66 FVCDRDLLYMGF
-78 AFKVQKAGDEGPAGV
+78 AFKVQKAGDEGPTGV

-135 LSSFGE
+135 LTEAGE
-141 RNYRVTLTAHYTGE
+141 RHYRVSLTAHYTGE

-163 PTANQAGL
+163 PTANEAGL
-171 GLTVNDQPTEGMLA
+171 GLTVNGESTEGMLA

-194 GFLTKFYWVIA
+194 GFVTKFYWVIA
-205 LLALVLIGAGW
+205 LLALILIGAGW

-221 QKCPLHRMVFC
+221 KKCPLHRMVFC
-232 FVLALGILFSMV
+232 FVLALGILFNMV

-268 DPHLPIAQSQIHST
+268 NPYLPVAQSQIHSS
-282 LRRPSDVDVIVQDG
+282 LRRPSDVDVIVQDD

-310 FTTSPDPFT
+310 LTTNSDPFT
-319 ATHDFDEYQ
+319 HTQDYDEYQ

-340 FGVLAGFLL
+340 LGVLAGFLL

-362 ANLLFFAFLS
+362 TNLVFFAFLA

-380 VGKAVF
+380 VAKAVF
-386 SVVALLP
+386 ASVALLP

-407 LLALCLLFTAFVLDL
+407 LLALCLLFAALVLDL

-428 KITWKQLIIP
+428 QIGWKQLILP

-463 AVRLGRFSKAIK
+463 AARLGRFSKAIK
-475 GGFIALCLAVFVFN
+475 GGFLALCLVIFFFN
-489 AGGQAILGDFLNGNT
+489 AGGQVILNDFMSGNT

-513 SIPTETLENTTSTP
+513 SVSAETAETAQSTAEP
-527 ESAASEPGSVA
+527 AQSASESAAQ
-538 GVPDSTTSVPESTTS
+538 
-553 VPDSTASAPTP
+553 STASLPESSEGATAPQ
-564 ENAAS
+564 
-569 VAETSTEEFSA
+569 TE
-580 MPQEAPVQD
+580 EAPVQD

-640 WTWVALLMILLVLA
+640 WTWVAALMILLVLA

-666 KTVCLLIGLAC
+666 KAVCLLIGLAC

-707 LGLLLLARPRRL
+707 LSLLLLARPKRL
-719 LLQTDCTRGLVYAV
+719 LLQTDCTRGLIYAV
-733 TLVDL
+733 TLVDI
-738 LVVIN
+738 LVLFN

>member
-1 MEKLLTQLK
+1 MEKLLTQIK
-10 SHRRLLGGAAL
+10 RHRRLLGGAVL
-21 LVIAFFIF
+21 LAVAFFIF
-29 ACVWLTQIRGN
+29 ACVWLTQVRGN

-66 FVCDRDLLYIGF
+66 FVCDRDLLYMGF

-135 LSSFGE
+135 LTEAGE
-141 RNYRVTLTAHYTGE
+141 RHYRVSLTAHYTGE
-155 GRLLIGYT
+155 GRLLVGYT
-163 PTANQAGL
+163 PTANEAGL
-171 GLTVNDQPTEGMLA
+171 GLTVNGEATEGMLA

-194 GFLTKFYWVIA
+194 GFVTKFYWVIA
-205 LLALVLIGAGW
+205 LLALILIGAGW

-268 DPHLPIAQSQIHST
+268 NPYLPVAQSQIHSS

-310 FTTSPDPFT
+310 LTTNSDPFT
-319 ATHDFDEYQ
+319 HTQDYDEYQ

-354 PTLFLGRF
+354 PTLFLGRL
-362 ANLLFFAFLS
+362 ANLVFFAFLA

-380 VGKAVF
+380 VAKAVF
-386 SVVALLP
+386 AAVALLP

-407 LLALCLLFTAFVLDL
+407 LLALCLLFAALVLDL

-428 KITWKQLIIP
+428 NIGWKQLILP

-463 AVRLGRFSKAIK
+463 AARLGRYSKAVK
-475 GGFIALCLAVFVFN
+475 GGFLALCLAVFFFS
-489 AGGQAILGDFLNGNT
+489 AGGQVILNDFVSGST
-504 QVAAGAAST
+504 QVAAGAASSSVSSEIT
-513 SIPTETLENTTSTP
+513 APAPSAP
-527 ESAASEPGSVA
+527 ESSAQSAASA
-538 GVPDSTTSVPESTTS
+538 PESS
-553 VPDSTASAPTP
+553 EETAAPQ
-564 ENAAS
+564 
-569 VAETSTEEFSA
+569 TE
-580 MPQEAPVQD
+580 EAPVQD

-640 WTWVALLMILLVLA
+640 WTWVAALMILLVLA

-666 KTVCLLIGLAC
+666 KALCLLVGLAC

-707 LGLLLLARPRRL
+707 LSLLLLARPKRL

-738 LVVIN
+738 LVLLN

>member
-10 SHRRLLGGAAL
+10 THRRLLGGAAL
-21 LVIAFFIF
+21 LAVAFFIF
-29 ACVWLTQIRGN
+29 ACIWLTQVRGN

-66 FVCDRDLLYIGF
+66 FVCDRDLLYMGF

-135 LSSFGE
+135 LTSFGE
-141 RNYRVTLTAHYTGE
+141 RHYRVTLTAHYTGE

-163 PTANQAGL
+163 PTANEAGL
-171 GLTVNDQPTEGMLA
+171 GLTVNGQPTEGMLA

-282 LRRPSDVDVIVQDG
+282 IRRPSDQDVIVQDG

-310 FTTSPDPFT
+310 LTTSPDPFT

-340 FGVLAGFLL
+340 LGVLAGFLL

-354 PTLFLGRF
+354 PTLFLGRLT
-362 ANLLFFAFLS
+362 NLLFFAFLAS
-372 AWAVKRTP
+372 WAVKRTP
-380 VGKAVF
+380 VAKAVF
-386 SVVALLP
+386 ATVALLP

-407 LLALCLLFTAFVLDL
+407 LLALCLLFAALVLDL
-422 AFGPRE
+422 AFGPTE
-428 KITWKQLIIP
+428 KISWKQLILP

-463 AVRLGRFSKAIK
+463 AARLGRFSKAIK
-475 GGFIALCLAVFVFN
+475 GGFLVLCMVVFLSS
-489 AGGQAILGDFLNGNT
+489 AGGTLTLGGFVNGDT
-504 QVAAGAAST
+504 PVAAGAAS
-513 SIPTETLENTTSTP
+513 S
-527 ESAASEPGSVA
+527 SAAVQEAEP
-538 GVPDSTTSVPESTTS
+538 
-553 VPDSTASAPTP
+553 
-564 ENAAS
+564 AAS
-569 VAETSTEEFSA
+569 VAAESESAPAPESTASSGETAVADSAPQPASEE
-580 MPQEAPVQD
+580 PVQD
-589 DSVCYTLP
+589 DSVCYSLP
-597 YILSHPLDTL
+597 YILSHPLDTV
-607 ELAIRSVVE
+607 ELVIRSVVE
-616 NGDHYVKTLIGG
+616 YGDHYVKTLVGG

-640 WTWVALLMILLVLA
+640 WTWVAALLILLVLA

-682 LGCIS
+682 LGCVS

-707 LGLLLLARPRRL
+707 LSLLLLARPRRL
-719 LLQTDCTRGLVYAV
+719 LLQTDFTRGLVYAV
-733 TLVDL
+733 TLVDI
-738 LVVIN
+738 LVVFN

>member
-10 SHRRLLGGAAL
+10 THRRLLGGAAL
-21 LVIAFFIF
+21 LAVAFFIF
-29 ACVWLTQIRGN
+29 ACIWLTQVRGN

-66 FVCDRDLLYIGF
+66 FVCDRDLLYMGF
-78 AFKVQKAGDEGPAGV
+78 AFKAQKAGDEGPAGV

-135 LSSFGE
+135 LTSFGE
-141 RNYRVTLTAHYTGE
+141 RHYRVTLTAHYTGE

-163 PTANQAGL
+163 PTANEAGL
-171 GLTVNDQPTEGMLA
+171 GLTVNGQPTEGMLA

-282 LRRPSDVDVIVQDG
+282 IRRPSDQDVIVQDG

-310 FTTSPDPFT
+310 LTTSPDPFT

-340 FGVLAGFLL
+340 LGVLAGFLL

-354 PTLFLGRF
+354 PTLFLGRLT
-362 ANLLFFAFLS
+362 NLLFFAFLAS
-372 AWAVKRTP
+372 WAVKRTP
-380 VGKAVF
+380 VAKAVF
-386 SVVALLP
+386 ATVALLP

-407 LLALCLLFTAFVLDL
+407 LLALCLLFAALVLDL
-422 AFGPRE
+422 AFGPTE
-428 KITWKQLIIP
+428 KISWKQLILP

-463 AVRLGRFSKAIK
+463 AARLGRFSKAIK
-475 GGFIALCLAVFVFN
+475 GGFLVLCMVVFLSS
-489 AGGQAILGDFLNGNT
+489 AGGTLTLGGFVNGDT
-504 QVAAGAAST
+504 PVAAGAAS
-513 SIPTETLENTTSTP
+513 S
-527 ESAASEPGSVA
+527 SAAVQEAEP
-538 GVPDSTTSVPESTTS
+538 
-553 VPDSTASAPTP
+553 
-564 ENAAS
+564 AAS
-569 VAETSTEEFSA
+569 VAAESESAPAPESTASSGETAVADSAPQPASEE
-580 MPQEAPVQD
+580 PVQD
-589 DSVCYTLP
+589 DSVCYSLP
-597 YILSHPLDTL
+597 YILSHPLDTV
-607 ELAIRSVVE
+607 ELLIRSVVE
-616 NGDHYVKTLIGG
+616 YGDHYVKTLVGG

-640 WTWVALLMILLVLA
+640 WTWVAALLILLVLA
-654 WLQPGF
+654 WLQPSF

-682 LGCIS
+682 LGCVS

-707 LGLLLLARPRRL
+707 LSLLLLARPRRL
-719 LLQTDCTRGLVYAV
+719 LLQTDFTRGLVYAV
-733 TLVDL
+733 TLVDI
-738 LVVIN
+738 LVVFN

>member
-10 SHRRLLGGAAL
+10 MHRRLLGGAAL
-21 LVIAFFIF
+21 LAVAFFIF
-29 ACVWLTQIRGN
+29 ACIWLTQVRGN

-66 FVCDRDLLYIGF
+66 FVCDRDLLYMGF
-78 AFKVQKAGDEGPAGV
+78 AFKVQKVGNEGPTGV

-135 LSSFGE
+135 LTSFGE
-141 RNYRVTLTAHYTGE
+141 RHYRVTLTAHYTGE

-163 PTANQAGL
+163 PTANEAGL
-171 GLTVNDQPTEGMLA
+171 GLTVNGQSTEGMLA

-205 LLALVLIGAGW
+205 LPALVLIGAGW

-282 LRRPSDVDVIVQDG
+282 IRRPSDQDVIVQDG

-310 FTTSPDPFT
+310 LTTSPDPFT

-340 FGVLAGFLL
+340 LGVLAGFLL

-354 PTLFLGRF
+354 PTLFLGRLT
-362 ANLLFFAFLS
+362 NLLFFAFLAS
-372 AWAVKRTP
+372 WAVKRTP
-380 VGKAVF
+380 VAKAVF
-386 SVVALLP
+386 ATVALLP

-407 LLALCLLFTAFVLDL
+407 LLALCLLFAALVLDL
-422 AFGPRE
+422 AFGPTE
-428 KITWKQLIIP
+428 KISWKQLILP

-463 AVRLGRFSKAIK
+463 AARLGRFSKAIK
-475 GGFIALCLAVFVFN
+475 GGFLVLCMVVFLSS
-489 AGGQAILGDFLNGNT
+489 AGGTLTLGGFVNGDT
-504 QVAAGAAST
+504 PVAAGAVS
-513 SIPTETLENTTSTP
+513 S
-527 ESAASEPGSVA
+527 SAAVQEAEP
-538 GVPDSTTSVPESTTS
+538 
-553 VPDSTASAPTP
+553 
-564 ENAAS
+564 AAS
-569 VAETSTEEFSA
+569 VAAESDSAPAPESTASSGETAGADSASQPASEE
-580 MPQEAPVQD
+580 PVLD
-589 DSVCYTLP
+589 DSVCYSLP
-597 YILSHPLDTL
+597 YILSHPLDTV
-607 ELAIRSVVE
+607 ELVIRSVVE
-616 NGDHYVKTLIGG
+616 YGDHYVKTLVGG

-640 WTWVALLMILLVLA
+640 WIWVAALLILLILA

-682 LGCIS
+682 LGCVS

-707 LGLLLLARPRRL
+707 LSLLLLARPRRL
-719 LLQTDCTRGLVYAV
+719 LLQTDFTRGLVYAV
-733 TLVDL
+733 TLVDI
-738 LVVIN
+738 LVVFN

>member
-10 SHRRLLGGAAL
+10 THRRLLGGAAL
-21 LVIAFFIF
+21 LAVAFFIF
-29 ACVWLTQIRGN
+29 ACIWLTQVRGN

-66 FVCDRDLLYIGF
+66 FVCDRDLLYMGF

-135 LSSFGE
+135 LTSFGE
-141 RNYRVTLTAHYTGE
+141 RHYRVTLTAHYTGE

-163 PTANQAGL
+163 PTANEAGL
-171 GLTVNDQPTEGMLA
+171 GLTVNGQPTEGMLA

-282 LRRPSDVDVIVQDG
+282 IRRPSDQDVIVQDG

-310 FTTSPDPFT
+310 LTTSPDPFT

-340 FGVLAGFLL
+340 LGVLSGFLL

-354 PTLFLGRF
+354 PTLFLGRLT
-362 ANLLFFAFLS
+362 NLLFFAFLAS
-372 AWAVKRTP
+372 WAVKRTP
-380 VGKAVF
+380 VAKAVF
-386 SVVALLP
+386 ATVALLP

-407 LLALCLLFTAFVLDL
+407 LLALCLLFAALVLDL
-422 AFGPRE
+422 AFGPTE
-428 KITWKQLIIP
+428 KISWKQLILP

-463 AVRLGRFSKAIK
+463 AARLGRFSKAIK
-475 GGFIALCLAVFVFN
+475 GGFLVLCMVVFLSS
-489 AGGQAILGDFLNGNT
+489 AGGTLTLGGFVNGDT
-504 QVAAGAAST
+504 PVAAGAAS
-513 SIPTETLENTTSTP
+513 S
-527 ESAASEPGSVA
+527 SAAVQEAEP
-538 GVPDSTTSVPESTTS
+538 
-553 VPDSTASAPTP
+553 
-564 ENAAS
+564 AAS
-569 VAETSTEEFSA
+569 VAAESESAPAPESTASSGETAVADSAPQPASEE
-580 MPQEAPVQD
+580 PVQD
-589 DSVCYTLP
+589 DSVCYSLP
-597 YILSHPLDTL
+597 YILSHPLDTV
-607 ELAIRSVVE
+607 ELVIRSVVE
-616 NGDHYVKTLIGG
+616 YGDHYVKTLVGG

-640 WTWVALLMILLVLA
+640 WTWVAALLILLVLA

-682 LGCIS
+682 LGCVS

-707 LGLLLLARPRRL
+707 LSLLLLARPRRL
-719 LLQTDCTRGLVYAV
+719 LLQTDFTRGLVYAV
-733 TLVDL
+733 TLVDI
-738 LVVIN
+738 LVVFN

>member
-10 SHRRLLGGAAL
+10 THRRLLGGAAL
-21 LVIAFFIF
+21 LAVAFFIF
-29 ACVWLTQIRGN
+29 ACIWLTQVRGN

-66 FVCDRDLLYIGF
+66 FVCDRDLLYMGF
-78 AFKVQKAGDEGPAGV
+78 AFKVQKAGDECPAGV

-135 LSSFGE
+135 LTSFGE
-141 RNYRVTLTAHYTGE
+141 RHYRVTLTAHYTGE

-163 PTANQAGL
+163 PTANEAGL
-171 GLTVNDQPTEGMLA
+171 GLTVNGQPTEGMLA

-282 LRRPSDVDVIVQDG
+282 IRRPSDQDVIVQDG

-310 FTTSPDPFT
+310 LTTSPDPFT

-340 FGVLAGFLL
+340 LGVLAGFLL

-354 PTLFLGRF
+354 PTLFLGRLT
-362 ANLLFFAFLS
+362 NLLFFAFLAS
-372 AWAVKRTP
+372 WAVKRTP
-380 VGKAVF
+380 VAKAVF
-386 SVVALLP
+386 ATVALLP

-407 LLALCLLFTAFVLDL
+407 LLALCLLFAALVLDL
-422 AFGPRE
+422 AFGPTE
-428 KITWKQLIIP
+428 KISWKQLILP

-463 AVRLGRFSKAIK
+463 AARLGRFSKAIK
-475 GGFIALCLAVFVFN
+475 GGFLVLCMVVFLSS
-489 AGGQAILGDFLNGNT
+489 AGGTLTLGGFVNGDT
-504 QVAAGAAST
+504 PVAAGAAS
-513 SIPTETLENTTSTP
+513 S
-527 ESAASEPGSVA
+527 SAAVQEAEP
-538 GVPDSTTSVPESTTS
+538 
-553 VPDSTASAPTP
+553 
-564 ENAAS
+564 AAS
-569 VAETSTEEFSA
+569 VAAESDSAPAPESTASSGETAVADSAPQPASEE
-580 MPQEAPVQD
+580 PVQD
-589 DSVCYTLP
+589 DSVCYSLP
-597 YILSHPLDTL
+597 YILSHPLDTV
-607 ELAIRSVVE
+607 ELLIRSVVE
-616 NGDHYVKTLIGG
+616 YGDHYVKTLVGG

-640 WTWVALLMILLVLA
+640 WTWVAALLILLVLA

-660 ELPVWA
+660 ELPVWS

-682 LGCIS
+682 LGCVS

-707 LGLLLLARPRRL
+707 LSLLLLARPRRL
-719 LLQTDCTRGLVYAV
+719 LLQTDFTRGLVYAV
-733 TLVDL
+733 TLVDI
-738 LVVIN
+738 LVVFN

>member
-1 MEKLLTQLK
+1 MEKLLTQIK
-10 SHRRLLGGAAL
+10 RHRRLLGGAVL
-21 LVIAFFIF
+21 LAVAFFIF
-29 ACVWLTQIRGN
+29 ACVWLTHVRGN

-78 AFKVQKAGDEGPAGV
+78 AFKVQKAGDEGPTGV

-126 TLGLSQPVE
+126 TLGLSRPVE
-135 LSSFGE
+135 LTEAGE
-141 RNYRVTLTAHYTGE
+141 RHYRVSLTAHYTGE

-163 PTANQAGL
+163 PTPNGAGL
-171 GLTVNDQPTEGMLA
+171 GLTVNGQPTEGMLA

-194 GFLTKFYWVIA
+194 GFVTKFYWVIA
-205 LLALVLIGAGW
+205 LLALILIGAGW

-268 DPHLPIAQSQIHST
+268 NPYLPVAQSQIHSS

-310 FTTSPDPFT
+310 LTTNSDPFT
-319 ATHDFDEYQ
+319 HTQDYDEYQ

-340 FGVLAGFLL
+340 LGVLAGFLL

-354 PTLFLGRF
+354 PTLFLGRLT
-362 ANLLFFAFLS
+362 NLVFFAFLS

-380 VGKAVF
+380 VAKAVF
-386 SVVALLP
+386 AAVALLP

-407 LLALCLLFTAFVLDL
+407 LLALCLLFAALVLDL

-428 KITWKQLIIP
+428 KLGGKQLILP

-463 AVRLGRFSKAIK
+463 AARLGHYSKAVK
-475 GGFIALCLAVFVFN
+475 GGFLALCLVCFFFN
-489 AGGQAILGDFLNGNT
+489 AGGQVILNDFMNGNT

-513 SIPTETLENTTSTP
+513 SVSSEMTVTAESTAEPAQSTP
-527 ESAASEPGSVA
+527 ESASSAVQTSEEP
-538 GVPDSTTSVPESTTS
+538 
-553 VPDSTASAPTP
+553 
-564 ENAAS
+564 AAHPS
-569 VAETSTEEFSA
+569 E
-580 MPQEAPVQD
+580 EAPVQD

-640 WTWVALLMILLVLA
+640 WTWVAALMILLALA

-666 KTVCLLIGLAC
+666 KALCLLIGLAC

-707 LGLLLLARPRRL
+707 LCLLLLARPKRL
-719 LLQTDCTRGLVYAV
+719 LLQTDCTRGLIYAV

-738 LVVIN
+738 LVLLN

>member
-1 MEKLLTQLK
+1 MEKLLTQIK
-10 SHRRLLGGAAL
+10 RHRRLLGGAVL
-21 LVIAFFIF
+21 LAVAFFIF
-29 ACVWLTQIRGN
+29 ACVWLTHVRGN

-78 AFKVQKAGDEGPAGV
+78 AFKVQKAGDEGPTGV

-126 TLGLSQPVE
+126 TLGLSRPVE
-135 LSSFGE
+135 LTEAGE
-141 RNYRVTLTAHYTGE
+141 RHYRVSLTAHYTGE

-163 PTANQAGL
+163 PTPNGAGL
-171 GLTVNDQPTEGMLA
+171 GLTVNGQPTEGMLA

-194 GFLTKFYWVIA
+194 GFVTKFYWVIA
-205 LLALVLIGAGW
+205 LLALILIGAGW

-268 DPHLPIAQSQIHST
+268 NPYLPVAQSQIHSS

-310 FTTSPDPFT
+310 LTTNSDPFT
-319 ATHDFDEYQ
+319 HTQDYDEYQ

-340 FGVLAGFLL
+340 LGVLAGFLL

-354 PTLFLGRF
+354 PTLFLGRLT
-362 ANLLFFAFLS
+362 NLVFFAFLS

-380 VGKAVF
+380 VAKAVF
-386 SVVALLP
+386 AAVALLP

-407 LLALCLLFTAFVLDL
+407 LLALCLLFAALVLDL

-428 KITWKQLIIP
+428 KLGWKQLILP

-463 AVRLGRFSKAIK
+463 AARLGRYSKAVK
-475 GGFIALCLAVFVFN
+475 GGFLALCLVCFFFN
-489 AGGQAILGDFLNGNT
+489 AGGQVILNDFMSGNT

-513 SIPTETLENTTSTP
+513 SVSSEMTVTAEST
-527 ESAASEPGSVA
+527 AEPA
-538 GVPDSTTSVPESTTS
+538 QSTTESTSSAVQTS
-553 VPDSTASAPTP
+553 EEP
-564 ENAAS
+564 AAHPS
-569 VAETSTEEFSA
+569 E
-580 MPQEAPVQD
+580 EAPVQD

-640 WTWVALLMILLVLA
+640 WTWVAALMILLALA

-666 KTVCLLIGLAC
+666 KALCLLIGLAC

-707 LGLLLLARPRRL
+707 LCLLLLARPKRL
-719 LLQTDCTRGLVYAV
+719 LLQTDCTRGLIYAV

-738 LVVIN
+738 LVLLN

>member
-1 MEKLLTQLK
+1 MEKLLTQLTT
-10 SHRRLLGGAAL
+10 HRRLLGGAAL
-21 LVIAFFIF
+21 LAVTFFIF
-29 ACVWLTQIRGN
+29 ACIWLTQVRGN

-66 FVCDRDLLYIGF
+66 FVCDRDLLYMGF

-135 LSSFGE
+135 LTSFGE
-141 RNYRVTLTAHYTGE
+141 RHYRVTLTAHYTGE

-163 PTANQAGL
+163 PTANEAGL
-171 GLTVNDQPTEGMLA
+171 GLTVNGQPTEGMLA

-282 LRRPSDVDVIVQDG
+282 IRRPSDQDVIVQDG

-310 FTTSPDPFT
+310 LTTSPDPFT

-340 FGVLAGFLL
+340 LGVLAGFLL

-354 PTLFLGRF
+354 PTLFLGRLT
-362 ANLLFFAFLS
+362 NLLFFAFLAS
-372 AWAVKRTP
+372 WAVKRTP
-380 VGKAVF
+380 VAKAVF
-386 SVVALLP
+386 ATVALLP

-407 LLALCLLFTAFVLDL
+407 LLALCLLFAALVLDL
-422 AFGPRE
+422 AFGPTE
-428 KITWKQLIIP
+428 KISWKQLILP

-445 VPSKIV
+445 APSKIV

-463 AVRLGRFSKAIK
+463 AARLGRFSKAIK
-475 GGFIALCLAVFVFN
+475 GGFLVLCMVVFLSS
-489 AGGQAILGDFLNGNT
+489 AGGTLTLGGFVNGDT
-504 QVAAGAAST
+504 PVAAGAAS
-513 SIPTETLENTTSTP
+513 S
-527 ESAASEPGSVA
+527 
-538 GVPDSTTSVPESTTS
+538 
-553 VPDSTASAPTP
+553 STAVQEAEP
-564 ENAAS
+564 AAS
-569 VAETSTEEFSA
+569 VAAESESAPAPESTASSGETAGADSAPQPASEE
-580 MPQEAPVQD
+580 PVQD
-589 DSVCYTLP
+589 DSVCYSLP
-597 YILSHPLDTL
+597 YILSHPLDTV
-607 ELAIRSVVE
+607 ELVIRSVVE
-616 NGDHYVKTLIGG
+616 YGDHYVKTLVGG

-640 WTWVALLMILLVLA
+640 WTWVAALLILLVLA

-682 LGCIS
+682 LGCVS

-707 LGLLLLARPRRL
+707 LSLLLLARPRRL
-719 LLQTDCTRGLVYAV
+719 LLQTDFTRGLVYAV
-733 TLVDL
+733 TLVDI
-738 LVVIN
+738 LVVFN

>member
-1 MEKLLTQLK
+1 MEKLLTQIK
-10 SHRRLLGGAAL
+10 RHRRLLGGAVL
-21 LVIAFFIF
+21 LAVAFFIF
-29 ACVWLTQIRGN
+29 ACVWLTHVRGN
-40 GEKSRSWMINDQF
+40 GEKSRRWMINDQF

-78 AFKVQKAGDEGPAGV
+78 AFKVQKAGDEGPTGV

-126 TLGLSQPVE
+126 TLGLSRPVE
-135 LSSFGE
+135 LTEAGE
-141 RNYRVTLTAHYTGE
+141 RHYRVSLTAHYTGE

-163 PTANQAGL
+163 PTPNGAGL
-171 GLTVNDQPTEGMLA
+171 GLTVNGQPTEGMLA

-194 GFLTKFYWVIA
+194 GFVTKFYWVIA
-205 LLALVLIGAGW
+205 LLALILIGAGW

-268 DPHLPIAQSQIHST
+268 NPYLPVAQSQIHSS

-310 FTTSPDPFT
+310 LTTNSDPFT
-319 ATHDFDEYQ
+319 HTQDYDEYQ

-340 FGVLAGFLL
+340 LGVLAGFLL

-354 PTLFLGRF
+354 PTLFLGRLT
-362 ANLLFFAFLS
+362 NLVFFAFLS

-380 VGKAVF
+380 VAKAVF
-386 SVVALLP
+386 AAVALLP

-407 LLALCLLFTAFVLDL
+407 LLALCLLFAALVLDL

-428 KITWKQLIIP
+428 KLGWKQLILP

-451 YFPLALLVFLIP
+451 YFPLTLLVFLIP
-463 AVRLGRFSKAIK
+463 AARLGRYSKAVK
-475 GGFIALCLAVFVFN
+475 GGFLALCLVCFFFN
-489 AGGQAILGDFLNGNT
+489 AGGQVILNDFMSGNT

-513 SIPTETLENTTSTP
+513 SVSSEMTVTAESTV
-527 ESAASEPGSVA
+527 EPA
-538 GVPDSTTSVPESTTS
+538 QSTTESTSSAVQTS
-553 VPDSTASAPTP
+553 EEP
-564 ENAAS
+564 AAHPS
-569 VAETSTEEFSA
+569 E
-580 MPQEAPVQD
+580 EAPVQD

-607 ELAIRSVVE
+607 ELAIRSVAE

-640 WTWVALLMILLVLA
+640 WTWVAALMILLALA

-666 KTVCLLIGLAC
+666 KALCLLIGLAC

-707 LGLLLLARPRRL
+707 LCLLLLARPKRL
-719 LLQTDCTRGLVYAV
+719 LLQTDCTRGLIYAV

-738 LVVIN
+738 LVLLN

>member
-10 SHRRLLGGAAL
+10 THRRLLGGAAL
-21 LVIAFFIF
+21 LAVAFFIF
-29 ACVWLTQIRGN
+29 ACIWLTQVRGN

-66 FVCDRDLLYIGF
+66 FVCDRDLLYMGF

-135 LSSFGE
+135 LTSFGE
-141 RNYRVTLTAHYTGE
+141 RHYRVTLTAHYTGE

-163 PTANQAGL
+163 PTANEAGL
-171 GLTVNDQPTEGMLA
+171 GLTVNGQPTEGMLA

-282 LRRPSDVDVIVQDG
+282 IRRPSDQDVIVQDS

-310 FTTSPDPFT
+310 LTTSPDPFT

-340 FGVLAGFLL
+340 LGVLAGFLL

-354 PTLFLGRF
+354 PTLFLGRLT
-362 ANLLFFAFLS
+362 NLLFFAFLAS
-372 AWAVKRTP
+372 WAVKRTP
-380 VGKAVF
+380 VAKAVF
-386 SVVALLP
+386 ATVALLP

-407 LLALCLLFTAFVLDL
+407 LLALCLLFAALVLDL
-422 AFGPRE
+422 AFGPTE
-428 KITWKQLIIP
+428 KISWKQLILP

-463 AVRLGRFSKAIK
+463 AARLGRFSKAIK
-475 GGFIALCLAVFVFN
+475 GGFLVLCMVVFLSS
-489 AGGQAILGDFLNGNT
+489 AGGTLTLGGFVNGDT
-504 QVAAGAAST
+504 PVAAGAAS
-513 SIPTETLENTTSTP
+513 S
-527 ESAASEPGSVA
+527 SAAVQEAEP
-538 GVPDSTTSVPESTTS
+538 
-553 VPDSTASAPTP
+553 
-564 ENAAS
+564 AAS
-569 VAETSTEEFSA
+569 VAAESESAPAPESTASSGETAGADSAPQPASEE
-580 MPQEAPVQD
+580 PVQD
-589 DSVCYTLP
+589 DSVCYSLP
-597 YILSHPLDTL
+597 YILSHPLDTV
-607 ELAIRSVVE
+607 ELVIRSVVE
-616 NGDHYVKTLIGG
+616 YGDHYVKTLVGG

-640 WTWVALLMILLVLA
+640 WTWVAALLILLVLA

-682 LGCIS
+682 LGCVS

-707 LGLLLLARPRRL
+707 LSLLLLARPRRL
-719 LLQTDCTRGLVYAV
+719 LLQTDFTRGLVYAV
-733 TLVDL
+733 TLVDI
-738 LVVIN
+738 LVVFN

>member
-1 MEKLLTQLK
+1 MEKLLTQIK
-10 SHRRLLGGAAL
+10 RHRRLLGGAVL
-21 LVIAFFIF
+21 LAVAFFIF
-29 ACVWLTQIRGN
+29 ACVWLTHVRGN

-78 AFKVQKAGDEGPAGV
+78 AFKVQKAGDEGPTGV

-126 TLGLSQPVE
+126 TLGLSRPVE
-135 LSSFGE
+135 LTEAGE
-141 RNYRVTLTAHYTGE
+141 RHYRVSLTAHYTGE

-163 PTANQAGL
+163 PTPNGAGL
-171 GLTVNDQPTEGMLA
+171 GLTVNGQPTEGMLA

-194 GFLTKFYWVIA
+194 GFVTKFYWVIA
-205 LLALVLIGAGW
+205 LLALILIGTGW

-268 DPHLPIAQSQIHST
+268 NPYLPVAQSQIHSS

-310 FTTSPDPFT
+310 LTTNSDPFT
-319 ATHDFDEYQ
+319 HTQDYDEYQ

-340 FGVLAGFLL
+340 LGVLAGFLL

-354 PTLFLGRF
+354 PTLFLGRLT
-362 ANLLFFAFLS
+362 NLVFFAFLS

-380 VGKAVF
+380 VAKAVF
-386 SVVALLP
+386 AAVALLP

-407 LLALCLLFTAFVLDL
+407 LLALCLLFAALVLDL

-428 KITWKQLIIP
+428 KLGWKQLILP

-463 AVRLGRFSKAIK
+463 AARLGHYSKAVK
-475 GGFIALCLAVFVFN
+475 GGFLALCLVCFFFN
-489 AGGQAILGDFLNGNT
+489 AGGQVILNDFMSGNT

-513 SIPTETLENTTSTP
+513 SVSSEMTVTAESTADPAQSTP
-527 ESAASEPGSVA
+527 ESASSAVQTSEEP
-538 GVPDSTTSVPESTTS
+538 
-553 VPDSTASAPTP
+553 
-564 ENAAS
+564 AAQP
-569 VAETSTEEFSA
+569 TEES
-580 MPQEAPVQD
+580 PVQD

-640 WTWVALLMILLVLA
+640 WTWVAALMILLALA

-666 KTVCLLIGLAC
+666 KALCLLIGLAC

-707 LGLLLLARPRRL
+707 LCLLLLARPKRL
-719 LLQTDCTRGLVYAV
+719 LLQTDCTRGLIYAV

-738 LVVIN
+738 LVLLN

>member
-10 SHRRLLGGAAL
+10 THRRLLGGAAL
-21 LVIAFFIF
+21 LAVAFFIF
-29 ACVWLTQIRGN
+29 ACIWLTQVRGN

-66 FVCDRDLLYIGF
+66 FVCDRDLLYMGF

-135 LSSFGE
+135 LTSFGE
-141 RNYRVTLTAHYTGE
+141 RHYRVTLTAHYTGE

-163 PTANQAGL
+163 PTANEAGL
-171 GLTVNDQPTEGMLA
+171 GLTVNGQPTEGMLA

-221 QKCPLHRMVFC
+221 QKCPLHQMVFC

-282 LRRPSDVDVIVQDG
+282 IRRPSDQDVIVQDS

-310 FTTSPDPFT
+310 LTTSPDPFT

-340 FGVLAGFLL
+340 LGVLAGFLL

-354 PTLFLGRF
+354 PTLFLGRLT
-362 ANLLFFAFLS
+362 NLLFFAFLAS
-372 AWAVKRTP
+372 WAVKRTP
-380 VGKAVF
+380 VAKAVF
-386 SVVALLP
+386 ATVALLP

-407 LLALCLLFTAFVLDL
+407 LLALCLLFAALVLDL
-422 AFGPRE
+422 AFGPTE
-428 KITWKQLIIP
+428 KISWKQLILP

-463 AVRLGRFSKAIK
+463 AARLGRFSKAIK
-475 GGFIALCLAVFVFN
+475 GGFLVLCMVVFLSS
-489 AGGQAILGDFLNGNT
+489 AGGTLTLGGFVNGDT
-504 QVAAGAAST
+504 PVAAGAAS
-513 SIPTETLENTTSTP
+513 S
-527 ESAASEPGSVA
+527 SAAVQEAEP
-538 GVPDSTTSVPESTTS
+538 
-553 VPDSTASAPTP
+553 
-564 ENAAS
+564 AAS
-569 VAETSTEEFSA
+569 VAAESESAPAPESTASSGETAGADSAPQPASEE
-580 MPQEAPVQD
+580 PVQD
-589 DSVCYTLP
+589 DSVCYSLP
-597 YILSHPLDTL
+597 YILSHPLDTV
-607 ELAIRSVVE
+607 ELVIRSVVE
-616 NGDHYVKTLIGG
+616 YGDHYVKTLVGG

-640 WTWVALLMILLVLA
+640 WTWVAALLILLVLA

-682 LGCIS
+682 LGCVS

-707 LGLLLLARPRRL
+707 LSLLLLARPRRL
-719 LLQTDCTRGLVYAV
+719 LLQTDFTRGLVYAV
-733 TLVDL
+733 TLVDI
-738 LVVIN
+738 LVVFN

>member
-10 SHRRLLGGAAL
+10 THRRLLGGAAL
-21 LVIAFFIF
+21 LAVAFFIF
-29 ACVWLTQIRGN
+29 ACIWLTQVRGN

-66 FVCDRDLLYIGF
+66 FVCDRDLLYMGF

-135 LSSFGE
+135 LTSFGE
-141 RNYRVTLTAHYTGE
+141 RHYRVTLTAHYTGE

-163 PTANQAGL
+163 PTANEAGL
-171 GLTVNDQPTEGMLA
+171 GLTVNGQPTEGMLA

-221 QKCPLHRMVFC
+221 QKCPLHQMVFC

-282 LRRPSDVDVIVQDG
+282 IRRPSDQDVIVQDS

-310 FTTSPDPFT
+310 LTTSPDPFT

-340 FGVLAGFLL
+340 LGVLAGFLL

-354 PTLFLGRF
+354 PTLFLGRLT
-362 ANLLFFAFLS
+362 NLLFFAFLAS
-372 AWAVKRTP
+372 WAVKRTP
-380 VGKAVF
+380 VAKAVF
-386 SVVALLP
+386 ATVALLP

-407 LLALCLLFTAFVLDL
+407 LLALCLLFAALVLDL
-422 AFGPRE
+422 AFGPTE
-428 KITWKQLIIP
+428 KISWKQLILP

-463 AVRLGRFSKAIK
+463 AARLGRFSKAIK
-475 GGFIALCLAVFVFN
+475 GGFLVLCMVVFLSS
-489 AGGQAILGDFLNGNT
+489 AGGTLTLGGFVNGDT
-504 QVAAGAAST
+504 PVAAGAAS
-513 SIPTETLENTTSTP
+513 S
-527 ESAASEPGSVA
+527 SAAVQEAEP
-538 GVPDSTTSVPESTTS
+538 
-553 VPDSTASAPTP
+553 
-564 ENAAS
+564 AAS
-569 VAETSTEEFSA
+569 VAAESESAPAPESTASSGETAGADSAPQPASEE
-580 MPQEAPVQD
+580 PVQD
-589 DSVCYTLP
+589 DSVCYSLP
-597 YILSHPLDTL
+597 YILSHPLDTV
-607 ELAIRSVVE
+607 ELLIRSVVE
-616 NGDHYVKTLIGG
+616 YGDHYVKTLVGG

-640 WTWVALLMILLVLA
+640 WTWVAALLILLVLA

-682 LGCIS
+682 LGCVS

-707 LGLLLLARPRRL
+707 LSLLLLARPRRL
-719 LLQTDCTRGLVYAV
+719 LLQTDFTCGLVYAV
-733 TLVDL
+733 TLVDI
-738 LVVIN
+738 LVVFN

>member
-1 MEKLLTQLK
+1 MEKLLTQIK
-10 SHRRLLGGAAL
+10 RHRRLLGGAVL
-21 LVIAFFIF
+21 LAVAFFIF
-29 ACVWLTQIRGN
+29 ACVWLTQVRGN

-66 FVCDRDLLYIGF
+66 FVCDRDLLYMGF

-93 LELTLTDLDTGE
+93 LELTLTDLNTGE

-135 LSSFGE
+135 LTEAGE
-141 RNYRVTLTAHYTGE
+141 RHYRVSLTAHYTGE
-155 GRLLIGYT
+155 GRLLVGYT
-163 PTANQAGL
+163 PTANEAGL
-171 GLTVNDQPTEGMLA
+171 GLTVNGQPTEGMLA

-194 GFLTKFYWVIA
+194 GFVTKFYWVIA
-205 LLALVLIGAGW
+205 LLALILIGAGW

-268 DPHLPIAQSQIHST
+268 NPYLPVARSQIHSS

-310 FTTSPDPFT
+310 LTTNSDPFT
-319 ATHDFDEYQ
+319 HTQDYDEYQ

-354 PTLFLGRF
+354 PTLFLGRLT
-362 ANLLFFAFLS
+362 NLVFFAFLS

-380 VGKAVF
+380 VAKAVF
-386 SVVALLP
+386 AAVALLP

-407 LLALCLLFTAFVLDL
+407 LLALCLLFAALVLDL

-428 KITWKQLIIP
+428 NIGWKQLILP

-463 AVRLGRFSKAIK
+463 AARLGRYSKAVK
-475 GGFIALCLAVFVFN
+475 GSFLALCLAVFFFS
-489 AGGQAILGDFLNGNT
+489 AGGQVILNDFVSGST
-504 QVAAGAAST
+504 QVAAGAASSSVSSEIT
-513 SIPTETLENTTSTP
+513 APAPSAP
-527 ESAASEPGSVA
+527 ESAAQSA
-538 GVPDSTTSVPESTTS
+538 
-553 VPDSTASAPTP
+553 ASAPESSEET
-564 ENAAS
+564 AAPQ
-569 VAETSTEEFSA
+569 TE
-580 MPQEAPVQD
+580 EAPVQD

-640 WTWVALLMILLVLA
+640 WTWVAALMILLVLA

-666 KTVCLLIGLAC
+666 KALCLLIGLAC

-707 LGLLLLARPRRL
+707 LSLLLLARPKRL

-738 LVVIN
+738 LVLLN

>member
-10 SHRRLLGGAAL
+10 THRRLLGGAAL
-21 LVIAFFIF
+21 LAVAFFIF
-29 ACVWLTQIRGN
+29 ACIWLTQVRGN

-66 FVCDRDLLYIGF
+66 FVCDRDLLYMGF

-135 LSSFGE
+135 LTSFGE
-141 RNYRVTLTAHYTGE
+141 RHYRVTLTAHYTGE

-163 PTANQAGL
+163 PTANEAGL
-171 GLTVNDQPTEGMLA
+171 GLTVNGQPTEGMLA

-282 LRRPSDVDVIVQDG
+282 IRRPSDQDVIVQDG

-310 FTTSPDPFT
+310 LTTSPDPFT

-340 FGVLAGFLL
+340 LGVLAGFLL

-354 PTLFLGRF
+354 PTLFLGRLT
-362 ANLLFFAFLS
+362 NLLFFAFLAS
-372 AWAVKRTP
+372 WAVKRTP
-380 VGKAVF
+380 VAKAVF
-386 SVVALLP
+386 ATVALLP

-407 LLALCLLFTAFVLDL
+407 LLALCLLFAALVLDL
-422 AFGPRE
+422 AFGPTE
-428 KITWKQLIIP
+428 KISWKQLILP

-463 AVRLGRFSKAIK
+463 AARLGRFSKAIK
-475 GGFIALCLAVFVFN
+475 GGFLVLCMVVFLSS
-489 AGGQAILGDFLNGNT
+489 AGGTLTLGGFVNGDT
-504 QVAAGAAST
+504 PVAAGAAS
-513 SIPTETLENTTSTP
+513 S
-527 ESAASEPGSVA
+527 SAAVQEAEP
-538 GVPDSTTSVPESTTS
+538 
-553 VPDSTASAPTP
+553 
-564 ENAAS
+564 AAS
-569 VAETSTEEFSA
+569 VAAESESAPALESTASSGETAVADSAPQPASEE
-580 MPQEAPVQD
+580 PVQD
-589 DSVCYTLP
+589 DSVCYSLP
-597 YILSHPLDTL
+597 YILSHPLDTV
-607 ELAIRSVVE
+607 ELLIRSVVE
-616 NGDHYVKTLIGG
+616 HGDHYVKTLVGG

-640 WTWVALLMILLVLA
+640 WTWVAALLILMVLA

-682 LGCIS
+682 LGCVS

-707 LGLLLLARPRRL
+707 LSLLLLARPRRL
-719 LLQTDCTRGLVYAV
+719 LLQTDFTRGLVYAV
-733 TLVDL
+733 TLVDI
-738 LVVIN
+738 LVVFN

>member
-10 SHRRLLGGAAL
+10 THRRLLGGAAL
-21 LVIAFFIF
+21 LAVAFFIF
-29 ACVWLTQIRGN
+29 ACIWLTQVRGN

-66 FVCDRDLLYIGF
+66 FVCDRDLLYMGF

-135 LSSFGE
+135 LTSFGE
-141 RNYRVTLTAHYTGE
+141 RHYRVTLTAHYTGE

-163 PTANQAGL
+163 PTANEAGL
-171 GLTVNDQPTEGMLA
+171 GLTVNGQPTEGMLA

-282 LRRPSDVDVIVQDG
+282 IRRPSDQDVIVQDG

-310 FTTSPDPFT
+310 LTTSPDPFT

-340 FGVLAGFLL
+340 LGVLAGFLL

-354 PTLFLGRF
+354 PTLFLGRLT
-362 ANLLFFAFLS
+362 NLLFFAFLAS
-372 AWAVKRTP
+372 WAVKRTP
-380 VGKAVF
+380 VAKAVF
-386 SVVALLP
+386 ATVALLP

-407 LLALCLLFTAFVLDL
+407 LLALCLLFAALVLDL
-422 AFGPRE
+422 AFGPTE
-428 KITWKQLIIP
+428 KISWKQLILP

-463 AVRLGRFSKAIK
+463 AARLGRFSKAIK
-475 GGFIALCLAVFVFN
+475 GGFLVLCMVVFLSS
-489 AGGQAILGDFLNGNT
+489 AGGTLTLGGFVNGDT
-504 QVAAGAAST
+504 PVAAGAAS
-513 SIPTETLENTTSTP
+513 S
-527 ESAASEPGSVA
+527 SAAVQEAEP
-538 GVPDSTTSVPESTTS
+538 
-553 VPDSTASAPTP
+553 
-564 ENAAS
+564 AAS
-569 VAETSTEEFSA
+569 VAAESESAPAPESTASSGETAVADSAPQPASEE
-580 MPQEAPVQD
+580 PVQD
-589 DSVCYTLP
+589 DSMCYSLP
-597 YILSHPLDTL
+597 YILSHPLDTV
-607 ELAIRSVVE
+607 ELLIRSVVE
-616 NGDHYVKTLIGG
+616 YGDHYVKTLVGG

-640 WTWVALLMILLVLA
+640 WTWVAALLILLVLA

-682 LGCIS
+682 LGCVS

-707 LGLLLLARPRRL
+707 LSLLLLARPRRL
-719 LLQTDCTRGLVYAV
+719 LLQTDFTRGLVYAV
-733 TLVDL
+733 TLVDI
-738 LVVIN
+738 LVVFN

>member
-10 SHRRLLGGAAL
+10 THRRLLGGAAL
-21 LVIAFFIF
+21 LAVAFFIF
-29 ACVWLTQIRGN
+29 ACIWLTQVRGN

-66 FVCDRDLLYIGF
+66 FVCDRDLLYMGF

-135 LSSFGE
+135 LTSFGE
-141 RNYRVTLTAHYTGE
+141 RHYRVTLTAHYTGE

-163 PTANQAGL
+163 PTANEAGL
-171 GLTVNDQPTEGMLA
+171 GLTVNGQPTEGMLA

-205 LLALVLIGAGW
+205 LLALVLIGVGW

-282 LRRPSDVDVIVQDG
+282 IRRPSDQDVIVQDG

-310 FTTSPDPFT
+310 LTTSPDPFT

-340 FGVLAGFLL
+340 LGVLAGFLL

-354 PTLFLGRF
+354 PTLFLGRLT
-362 ANLLFFAFLS
+362 NLLFFAFLAS
-372 AWAVKRTP
+372 WAVKRTP
-380 VGKAVF
+380 VAKAVF
-386 SVVALLP
+386 ATVALLP

-407 LLALCLLFTAFVLDL
+407 LLALCLLFAALVLDL
-422 AFGPRE
+422 AFGPTE
-428 KITWKQLIIP
+428 KISWKQLILP

-463 AVRLGRFSKAIK
+463 AARLGRFSKAIK
-475 GGFIALCLAVFVFN
+475 GGFLVLCMVVFLSS
-489 AGGQAILGDFLNGNT
+489 AGGTLTLGGFVNGDT
-504 QVAAGAAST
+504 PVAAGAAS
-513 SIPTETLENTTSTP
+513 S
-527 ESAASEPGSVA
+527 SAAVQEAEP
-538 GVPDSTTSVPESTTS
+538 
-553 VPDSTASAPTP
+553 
-564 ENAAS
+564 AAS
-569 VAETSTEEFSA
+569 VAAESESAPALESTASSGETAVADSAPQPASEE
-580 MPQEAPVQD
+580 PVQD
-589 DSVCYTLP
+589 DSVCYSLP
-597 YILSHPLDTL
+597 YILSHPLDTV
-607 ELAIRSVVE
+607 ELLIRSVVE
-616 NGDHYVKTLIGG
+616 YGEHYVKTLVGG

-640 WTWVALLMILLVLA
+640 WTWVAALLILLVLA

-682 LGCIS
+682 LGCVS

-707 LGLLLLARPRRL
+707 LSLLLLARPRRL
-719 LLQTDCTRGLVYAV
+719 LLQTDFTRGLVYAV
-733 TLVDL
+733 TLVDI
-738 LVVIN
+738 LVVFN

>member
-1 MEKLLTQLK
+1 MEKLLTQIK
-10 SHRRLLGGAAL
+10 RHRRLLGGAVL
-21 LVIAFFIF
+21 LAVAFFIF
-29 ACVWLTQIRGN
+29 ACVWLTQVRGN

-66 FVCDRDLLYIGF
+66 FVCDRDLLYMGF
-78 AFKVQKAGDEGPAGV
+78 AFKVQKAGNEGPAGV

-135 LSSFGE
+135 LTEAGE
-141 RNYRVTLTAHYTGE
+141 RHYRVSLTAHYTGE
-155 GRLLIGYT
+155 GRLLVGYT
-163 PTANQAGL
+163 PTANEAGL
-171 GLTVNDQPTEGMLA
+171 GLTVNGQPTEGMLA

-194 GFLTKFYWVIA
+194 GFVTKFYWVIA
-205 LLALVLIGAGW
+205 LLALILIGAGW

-268 DPHLPIAQSQIHST
+268 NPYLPVAQSQIHSS

-310 FTTSPDPFT
+310 LTTNSDPFT
-319 ATHDFDEYQ
+319 HTQDYDEYQ

-354 PTLFLGRF
+354 PTLFLGRL
-362 ANLLFFAFLS
+362 ANLVFFAFLA

-380 VGKAVF
+380 VAKAVF
-386 SVVALLP
+386 AAVALLP

-407 LLALCLLFTAFVLDL
+407 LLALCLLFAALVLDL

-428 KITWKQLIIP
+428 NIGWKQLILP

-463 AVRLGRFSKAIK
+463 AARLGRYSKAVK
-475 GGFIALCLAVFVFN
+475 GGFLALCLAVFFFS
-489 AGGQAILGDFLNGNT
+489 AGGQVILNDFVSGST
-504 QVAAGAAST
+504 QVAAGAASSSVSSEIT
-513 SIPTETLENTTSTP
+513 APAPSAP
-527 ESAASEPGSVA
+527 ESSAQSAASA
-538 GVPDSTTSVPESTTS
+538 PESS
-553 VPDSTASAPTP
+553 EETAAPQ
-564 ENAAS
+564 
-569 VAETSTEEFSA
+569 TE
-580 MPQEAPVQD
+580 EAPVQD

-640 WTWVALLMILLVLA
+640 WTWVAALMILLMLA

-666 KTVCLLIGLAC
+666 KALCLLVGLAC

-707 LGLLLLARPRRL
+707 LSLLLLARPKRL

-738 LVVIN
+738 LVLLN

>member
-1 MEKLLTQLK
+1 MEKLLTQIK
-10 SHRRLLGGAAL
+10 RHRRLLGGAVL
-21 LVIAFFIF
+21 LAVAFFIF
-29 ACVWLTQIRGN
+29 ACVWLTQVRGN

-66 FVCDRDLLYIGF
+66 FVCDRDLLYMGF
-78 AFKVQKAGDEGPAGV
+78 AFKVQKAGDEGPTGV

-135 LSSFGE
+135 LTEAGE
-141 RNYRVTLTAHYTGE
+141 RHYRVSLTAHYTGE

-163 PTANQAGL
+163 PTANEAGL
-171 GLTVNDQPTEGMLA
+171 GLTVNGESTEGMLA

-194 GFLTKFYWVIA
+194 GFVTKFYWVIA
-205 LLALVLIGAGW
+205 LLALILIGAGW

-221 QKCPLHRMVFC
+221 KKCPLHRMVFC
-232 FVLALGILFSMV
+232 FVLTLGILFNMV

-268 DPHLPIAQSQIHST
+268 NPYLPVAQSQIHSS

-310 FTTSPDPFT
+310 LTTNSDPFT
-319 ATHDFDEYQ
+319 HTQDYDEYQ

-340 FGVLAGFLL
+340 LGVLAGFLL

-354 PTLFLGRF
+354 PTLFLGRLT
-362 ANLLFFAFLS
+362 NLVFFAFLA

-380 VGKAVF
+380 VAKAVF
-386 SVVALLP
+386 ASVALLP

-407 LLALCLLFTAFVLDL
+407 LLALCLLFAALVLDL
-422 AFGPRE
+422 AFAPRE
-428 KITWKQLIIP
+428 QIGWKQLILP

-463 AVRLGRFSKAIK
+463 AARLGRFSKAIK
-475 GGFIALCLAVFVFN
+475 GGFLALCLVIFFFN
-489 AGGQAILGDFLNGNT
+489 AGGQVILNDFMSGST

-513 SIPTETLENTTSTP
+513 SVSAETAETAQSAP
-527 ESAASEPGSVA
+527 ESAAQSTVSEQ
-538 GVPDSTTSVPESTTS
+538 ESS
-553 VPDSTASAPTP
+553 EEAAAPQ
-564 ENAAS
+564 
-569 VAETSTEEFSA
+569 TE
-580 MPQEAPVQD
+580 EAPVQD

-640 WTWVALLMILLVLA
+640 WTWVAALMILLVLA

-666 KTVCLLIGLAC
+666 KVVCLLIGLAC

-707 LGLLLLARPRRL
+707 LSLLLLARPKRL
-719 LLQTDCTRGLVYAV
+719 LLQTDCTRGLIYAV
-733 TLVDL
+733 TLVDI
-738 LVVIN
+738 LVLFN

>member
-1 MEKLLTQLK
+1 MCW
-10 SHRRLLGGAAL
+10 S
-21 LVIAFFIF
+21 F
-29 ACVWLTQIRGN
+29 
-40 GEKSRSWMINDQF
+40 
-53 SEFALIDDTVTQD
+53 
-66 FVCDRDLLYIGF
+66 
-78 AFKVQKAGDEGPAGV
+78 
-93 LELTLTDLDTGE
+93 TLTDLDTGE

-135 LSSFGE
+135 LTSFGE
-141 RNYRVTLTAHYTGE
+141 RHYRVTLTAHYTGE

-163 PTANQAGL
+163 PTANEAGL
-171 GLTVNDQPTEGMLA
+171 GLTVNGQSTEGMLA

-194 GFLTKFYWVIA
+194 GFLTKFYSGHCPA
-205 LLALVLIGAGW
+205 GAGSHRGR
-216 WLFTG
+216 LVAVHRAEVPAAPDGVLLRAGTG
-221 QKCPLHRMVFC
+221 HSVQHGAAPH
-232 FVLALGILFSMV
+232 
-244 LPPYSAPDEQFHIN
+244 SAPDEQFHIN

-282 LRRPSDVDVIVQDG
+282 IRRPSDQDVIVQDG

-310 FTTSPDPFT
+310 LTTSPDPFT

-340 FGVLAGFLL
+340 LGVLAGFIL

-354 PTLFLGRF
+354 PTLFLGRLT
-362 ANLLFFAFLS
+362 NLLFFAFLAS
-372 AWAVKRTP
+372 WAVKRTP
-380 VGKAVF
+380 VAKAVF
-386 SVVALLP
+386 ATVALLP

-407 LLALCLLFTAFVLDL
+407 LLALCLLFAALVLDL
-422 AFGPRE
+422 AFGPT
-428 KITWKQLIIP
+428 KKNSWKQLILP

-463 AVRLGRFSKAIK
+463 AARLGRFSKAIK
-475 GGFIALCLAVFVFN
+475 GGFLVLCMVVFLSS
-489 AGGQAILGDFLNGNT
+489 AGGTLTLGGFVNGDT
-504 QVAAGAAST
+504 PVAAGAVS
-513 SIPTETLENTTSTP
+513 S
-527 ESAASEPGSVA
+527 SAAVQEAEP
-538 GVPDSTTSVPESTTS
+538 
-553 VPDSTASAPTP
+553 
-564 ENAAS
+564 AAS
-569 VAETSTEEFSA
+569 VAAESDSAPAPESTASSGETAGADSASQPASEE
-580 MPQEAPVQD
+580 PVLD
-589 DSVCYTLP
+589 DSVCYSLP
-597 YILSHPLDTL
+597 YILSHPLDTV
-607 ELAIRSVVE
+607 ELVIRSVVE
-616 NGDHYVKTLIGG
+616 YGDHYVKTLVGG

-640 WTWVALLMILLVLA
+640 WIWVAALLILLILA

-682 LGCIS
+682 LGCVS

-707 LGLLLLARPRRL
+707 LSLLLLARPRRL
-719 LLQTDCTRGLVYAV
+719 LLQTDFTRGLVYAV
-733 TLVDL
+733 TLVDI
-738 LVVIN
+738 LVVFN

>member
-1 MEKLLTQLK
+1 MEKLLTQIK
-10 SHRRLLGGAAL
+10 RHRRLLGGAVL
-21 LVIAFFIF
+21 LAVAFFIF
-29 ACVWLTQIRGN
+29 ACVWLTQVRGN

-66 FVCDRDLLYIGF
+66 FVCDRDLLYMGF

-93 LELTLTDLDTGE
+93 QEPTPTDLDTGE

-135 LSSFGE
+135 LTEAGE
-141 RNYRVTLTAHYTGE
+141 RHYRVSLTAHYTGE
-155 GRLLIGYT
+155 GRLLVGYT
-163 PTANQAGL
+163 PTANEAGL
-171 GLTVNDQPTEGMLA
+171 GLTVNGEATEGMLA

-194 GFLTKFYWVIA
+194 GFVTKFYWVIA
-205 LLALVLIGAGW
+205 LLALILIGAGW

-268 DPHLPIAQSQIHST
+268 NPYLPVAQSQIHSS

-310 FTTSPDPFT
+310 LTTNSDPFT
-319 ATHDFDEYQ
+319 HTQDYDEYQ

-354 PTLFLGRF
+354 PTLFLGRL
-362 ANLLFFAFLS
+362 ANLVFFAFLA

-380 VGKAVF
+380 VAKAVF
-386 SVVALLP
+386 AAVALLP
-393 MTLHLAASYSRDSN
+393 MTLHLVASYSRDSN
-407 LLALCLLFTAFVLDL
+407 LLALCLLFAALVLDL

-428 KITWKQLIIP
+428 NIGWKQLILP

-463 AVRLGRFSKAIK
+463 AARLGRYSKAVK
-475 GGFIALCLAVFVFN
+475 GGFLALCLAVFFFS
-489 AGGQAILGDFLNGNT
+489 AGGQVILNDFVSGST
-504 QVAAGAAST
+504 QVAAGAASSSVSSEIT
-513 SIPTETLENTTSTP
+513 APAPSAP
-527 ESAASEPGSVA
+527 ESSAQSAASA
-538 GVPDSTTSVPESTTS
+538 PESS
-553 VPDSTASAPTP
+553 EETAAPQ
-564 ENAAS
+564 
-569 VAETSTEEFSA
+569 TEEA
-580 MPQEAPVQD
+580 AVQD

-640 WTWVALLMILLVLA
+640 WTWVAALMILLVLA

-666 KTVCLLIGLAC
+666 KALCLLIGLAC

-707 LGLLLLARPRRL
+707 LSLLLLARPKRL

-738 LVVIN
+738 LVLLN